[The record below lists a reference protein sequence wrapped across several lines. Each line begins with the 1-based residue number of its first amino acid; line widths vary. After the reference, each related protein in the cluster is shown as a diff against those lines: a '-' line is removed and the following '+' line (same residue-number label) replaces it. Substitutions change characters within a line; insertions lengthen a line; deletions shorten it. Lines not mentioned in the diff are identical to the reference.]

1 MRGHVAASCPVVCLF
16 MLISGC
22 CGQVNRLPFFINH
35 FFDTYL
41 LISEDTPVGSSVTQ
55 LLARDMDND
64 PLVFGV
70 SGEEASRFFAVEP
83 DTGVVWLRQPLDRE
97 TKSEFTVEFSV
108 SDHQG
113 VITRKVNIQVGD
125 VNDNAPTFHNQPYSV
140 RIPENTPVGTPIFI
154 VNATDPDLGAGG
166 SVLYSFQPPSQFFA
180 IDSARGIVIVIRELD
195 YETTQAYQLTVNA
208 TDQDKTRPLST
219 LANLAIII
227 TDVQDMDPIFINLP
241 YSTNIYE
248 HSPPGTTVRVITAV
262 DQDKGRP
269 RGIGYTIVSG
279 NTNSIFALDYISG
292 ALTLNGLLDRENPLY
307 SHGFILTVKG
317 TELND
322 DRTPSDA
329 TVTTTF
335 NILVIDINDNAPE
348 FNSSE
353 YSVAIT
359 ELAQVG
365 FALPLF
371 IQVVDKDEGLNS
383 MFEVYLVGNNS
394 HHFIISPT
402 SVQGKADIRI
412 RVAIPLDYETVDR
425 YDFDLFANES
435 VPDHVGYAK
444 VKITLINENDNRPIF
459 SQPLYNVSLYENVTV
474 GTSVLTVLAT
484 DNDVGTFGEVSY
496 FFSDDPDRFSLDKD
510 TGLILLITRLDFEL
524 IQRFTLT
531 VIARDGGGEE
541 TTGRVR
547 INVLDVNDNVPIFQK
562 DAYVGALRENEP
574 SVTQLVRLRA
584 TDEDSPPNNQITYSI
599 VNASAFGSYFDISV
613 YEGYGVISVSRPLD
627 YEQIPNGLIYLT
639 VMAKDAGNPSLNST
653 VPVTI
658 EVFDENDNPPTFS
671 KPAYFVSV
679 VENIM
684 AGATVLFL
692 NATDLDR
699 SREYGQESIIYSLEG
714 SAQFRI
720 NARSGEITTTS
731 LLDRETKSEYILIV
745 RAVDGGVGHNQK
757 TGIATVNI
765 TLLDI
770 NDNHPTWKDAPYYI
784 NLVEMT
790 PPDSDVTTVVAMD
803 PDLGENGTLVYNI
816 HPPNKFYS
824 LNSTTG
830 KIRTTH
836 IMLDRE
842 NPDPMEAELMRKII
856 VSVTDSGRPPL
867 KATSSATVF
876 VNLLDLND
884 NDPTFQ
890 NLPFMAEVLE
900 GIPAGVSVYQA
911 VAIDLDEGLNGLVT
925 YRMQVGMPRMDFLIN
940 SSSGVV
946 VTATK
951 LDRERIAEYQLRVV
965 ASDSGTPTK
974 SSTSTLTIRVLDVN
988 DETPT
993 FFPAVYNV
1001 SVSEDVPREFRVVW
1015 LNCTDNDMGLNAE
1028 LSYFITEGNVDG
1040 KFSVGYRDAMVR
1052 TVVGLDRETTAAYTL
1067 VLEAIDNGPVGKRH
1081 TGTATVFITI
1091 LDVNDN
1097 RPIFLQSSYEASIP
1111 EDIPEGHSI
1120 VQLKATDADEGEF
1133 GRVWYRILHGNHG
1146 NNFRIH
1152 VSNGLLMRGPR
1163 PLDRERNSS
1172 HVLMV
1177 EAYNHDLGPMRS
1189 SVRVIVYVEDVN
1201 DEAPTFTQQQYSRLG
1216 LRETAGIGT
1225 SVIVVRATDR
1235 DTGDGGLVNYYILSG
1250 SEGKFEIDESTG
1262 LITTV
1267 DYLDYET
1274 KTSYLMNVSAA
1285 DQAPPFNQGFC
1296 SVYVTLL
1303 NELDEAVQFS
1313 NTSFEATIMENLALG
1328 TEIMQVQAYS
1338 IDNLNQ
1344 ITYRF
1349 DAHTSTQAKAL
1360 FKIDAHTGVIEIK
1373 GLVDREKGDFYTLTV
1388 VADDGGP
1395 KADSTVKV
1403 YITVLDE
1410 NDNSPRFDFTSDS
1423 AVGVPEDCPMGQRVA
1438 TVKARD
1444 PDAGSNGQVVF
1455 SLASGNIAG
1464 AFEIITTNDSIGEVF
1479 VARPLDREELDHYI
1493 LKVVASDCGTPPRK
1507 KDHILQVTIL
1517 DVNDNPPVIESPFGY
1532 NVSVNENV
1540 GGGTV
1545 VVQVRATDRDIGV
1558 NSILSYYITE
1568 GNEDMTFRMDR
1579 ISGEIA
1585 TRPAP
1590 PDRERQGFYH
1600 LVVTVEDEGTPM
1612 LSATTH
1618 VYVTIVD
1625 ENDNA
1630 PVFQQPHYEVLL
1642 DEGPDTVNASL
1653 ITIQALDPDEGPNGT
1668 VVYAIIAGNIINTFR
1683 IGRRTGII
1691 SAAKELDYEISH
1703 GRYTL
1708 MVTATDQCPIVSHRL
1723 TSTTTVL
1730 VNVNDI
1736 NDNVPTFPR
1745 DYEGP
1750 FDVTE
1755 GQPGPRVWTFLAH
1768 DRDSGPN
1775 GQVEYSVVSGDP
1787 LGEFVISPVEGVL
1800 RVRKDMELDRET
1812 IAFYNLTI
1820 CARDRGVPPL
1830 SSTMLVGI
1838 RVLDINDNDPVLLNL
1853 PMNITISENSPV
1865 SSFVTHILASD
1876 ADSGCNALLTFNITS
1891 GNWERAFRINATTG
1905 IVTVNW
1911 PLDRERIPEYKL
1923 TISVKD
1929 NPENPRIARR
1939 DFDLLVVSLTDENDN
1954 HPLFTEGTYQAEV
1967 MENSP
1972 AGTPLTVV
1980 NGPILAMD
1988 ADEDV
1993 YAVVTYQ
2000 LLGTHSGL
2008 FDINNSTGVVTVRS
2022 GVIIDREAFSPP
2034 MVKLLLLAEDIGQL
2048 NGTAQLLVTILD
2060 DNDNWPTFSP
2070 AALTVHLL
2078 ENCPPGFSVL
2088 QVMATD
2094 EDSGLNGELVYRIE
2108 AGAQDRFLIHPVT
2121 GVIRIGNATIDRE
2134 EQDSYRLTVVATDRG
2149 TVPLSGTAIVTIL
2162 IDDINDSRPEFLNPI
2177 QTVSVLESA
2186 EPGTVIAN
2194 ITAIDLDLNPKLE
2207 YHIIGIVAKDDTDR
2221 LLPGQEDAF
2230 AVNINTGSVIVKSPL
2245 NRELVATYE
2254 VTLSVIDNAS
2264 DLPERSVS
2272 VPNAKLTVN
2281 ILDVNDNTPQ
2291 FKPFGITYYTERI
2304 LEGATPGTT
2313 LIAVAAVDPDKGLN
2327 GLITYS
2333 LLDLVPPGYV
2343 QLEDPSAGKVIA
2355 NRTVD
2360 YEEVHWLNFTV
2371 RASDNGS
2378 PPRAAEIPIYLEIVD
2393 VNDNNPIFDQ
2403 PFYQEAILEDVPVG
2417 TVILMVTATD
2427 ADSGSFA
2434 LIEYSLGDGEGKF
2447 AINPTT
2453 GDIYVVS
2460 SLDREKKDHYI
2471 LTALAKDNPGDVD
2484 SNRRENS
2491 VQVVIQVLDV
2501 NDCRPQFSKS
2511 QFSTSVYENEP
2522 AGTSVITMLATD
2534 QDEGSNGQLSYSLE
2548 GPGMEAFHVDVDL
2561 GLVTTQRPL
2570 QSYERFNLTVVATD
2584 GGEPQL
2590 WGTTMLLVEVI
2601 DVNDNRPIFM
2611 RPPNG
2616 TILHIREEIPLRSN
2630 VYEVYA
2636 TDKDEGLNGA
2646 VRYSFLK
2653 TAGNRDWEFFTIDPI
2668 SGLIQTA
2675 QRLDRE
2681 KQAVY
2686 SLILV
2691 ASDLGQPVPYETMQP
2706 LQVALEDI
2714 DDNEPLFVRPPKG
2727 SPQYQ
2732 LLTVPEHSPHGTLV
2746 GNVTG
2751 AVDTDEG
2758 SNAIVYYFIAAGD
2771 EAKNFHLQPD
2781 GHLLV
2786 LRDLDR
2792 EREAVFSFIVKA
2804 SSNRSWTPPRRP
2816 APALDLVTDLTLQEV
2831 RVVLEDIND
2840 QPPRFTKAEYTAGV
2854 ATDAKVGSELI
2865 QVLALDADIGNNSLV
2880 FYGIL
2885 AIHYFRSL
2893 ANDSED
2899 VGQVFTMGSVDGI
2912 LRTFDLFMAY
2922 SPGYFVVDI
2931 MAQDLAGH
2939 NDTAIIGIYILRDDQ
2954 RVKIVINE
2962 IPDRV
2967 RGFEEEFIRLLSN
2980 ITGAIVNT
2988 DDVQFHVDK
2997 KGRVNFAQTELL
3009 IHVVNRDT
3017 NRILDVDRV
3026 IQMIDENKEQL
3037 RNLFRNYNVLDVQP
3051 AISVR
3056 LPDDMSALQMAIIV
3070 LAILLF
3076 LAAMLFILMN
3086 WYYRTVH
3093 KRKLKAIVAGSAA
3106 LLPAGNRGFIDIMD
3120 MPNTNKYSFDGANP
3134 VWLDPFCRNLE
3145 LAAQAE
3151 HEDDLP
3157 ENLSEIA
3164 DLWNSPTRTHGTFG
3178 REPAAVKPDDDRY
3191 LRAAIQEYDNI
3202 AKLGQIIREGPI
3214 KGSLLKVVLEDY
3226 LQLKKLF
3233 AQRMVQKASSCH
3245 SSISELIQTELDK
3258 EPGDHSPSQG
3268 SLRFR
3273 HKPPMELKGPDG
3285 IHVVH
3290 GSTGTLLATDLN
3302 SLPEDDQK
3310 GLGHSLETL
3319 TTAEATAFERNA
3331 RTESAKSTPLHKLR
3345 DVIME
3350 SPLEITEL

>member
-1 MRGHVAASCPVVCLF
+1 MRCHAATSCFVAWLF
-16 MLISGC
+16 VLISGC
-22 CGQVNRLPFFINH
+22 WGQVNRLPFFTNH

-83 DTGVVWLRQPLDRE
+83 ETGVVWLRQPLDRE

-166 SVLYSFQPPSQFFA
+166 SVLYSFQPPSPFFA
-180 IDSARGIVIVIRELD
+180 IDSARGIVTVVRELD

-219 LANLAIII
+219 LANLAIVI

-248 HSPPGTTVRVITAV
+248 HSPPGTTVRVITAI

-371 IQVVDKDEGLNS
+371 IQVVDKDENLGLNS

-394 HHFIISPT
+394 QHFIISPT

-412 RVAIPLDYETVDR
+412 RVAVPLDYETVDR

-484 DNDVGTFGEVSY
+484 DNDVGTFGEVNY

-510 TGLILLITRLDFEL
+510 TGLIMLIAKLDYEL

-547 INVLDVNDNVPIFQK
+547 INVLDVNDNVPTFQK

-584 TDEDSPPNNQITYSI
+584 TDEDSSPNNQITYSI

-639 VMAKDAGNPSLNST
+639 VMAKDAGNPPLNST

-714 SAQFRI
+714 SSQFRI

-790 PPDSDVTTVVAMD
+790 PPDSDVTTVVAVD
-803 PDLGENGTLVYNI
+803 PDLGENGTLVYSI
-816 HPPNKFYS
+816 QPPNKFYS
-824 LNSTTG
+824 LNNRTG

-836 IMLDRE
+836 VMLDRE
-842 NPDPMEAELMRKII
+842 NPDPHEAELMRKII
-856 VSVTDSGRPPL
+856 ISVADCGSPPL
-867 KATSSATVF
+867 RATSSATVF

-890 NLPFMAEVLE
+890 NLPFVAEVLE
-900 GIPAGVSVYQA
+900 GTPAGVSVYQV
-911 VAIDLDEGLNGLVT
+911 VAIDLDEGLNGLVS

-940 SSSGVV
+940 SSRGVV
-946 VTATK
+946 VASAE
-951 LDRERIAEYQLRVV
+951 LDRERIAEYQLRIV
-965 ASDSGTPTK
+965 ASDAGTPPK
-974 SSTSTLTIRVLDVN
+974 SSTGTLTIRVLDVN

-1001 SVSEDVPREFRVVW
+1001 SVSEDVPRDFRVVW
-1015 LNCTDNDMGLNAE
+1015 LNCTDNDAGLNAE
-1028 LSYFITEGNVDG
+1028 LSYFITGGNVDG
-1040 KFSVGYRDAMVR
+1040 KFSVGYRDAVVR
-1052 TVVGLDRETTAAYTL
+1052 TVVSLDRETTAAYTL
-1067 VLEAIDNGPVGKRH
+1067 VLEAIDNGPVGKRR
-1081 TGTATVFITI
+1081 TGTATVFVTV

-1097 RPIFLQSSYEASIP
+1097 RPIFLQSSYEASVP

-1172 HVLMV
+1172 HVLIV

-1201 DEAPTFTQQQYSRLG
+1201 DEAPMFTQQQYSRQG
-1216 LRETAGIGT
+1216 LRETAGVGT

-1235 DTGDGGLVNYYILSG
+1235 DTGDGGLVNYRILSG
-1250 SEGKFEIDESTG
+1250 AEGKFEIDESTG
-1262 LITTV
+1262 LIITV

-1274 KTSYLMNVSAA
+1274 KTSYLMNVSAT

-1296 SVYVTLL
+1296 SVYITLL

-1313 NTSFEATIMENLALG
+1313 NASYEAAILENLALG
-1328 TEIMQVQAYS
+1328 TEIVRVQAYS

-1349 DAHTSTQAKAL
+1349 DAYTSAQAKAL
-1360 FKIDAHTGVIEIK
+1360 FKIDAVTGVITVK

-1395 KADSTVKV
+1395 KVDSTVKV

-1423 AVGVPEDCPMGQRVA
+1423 AVSVPEDCPVGQHVA

-1455 SLASGNIAG
+1455 FLASGNIAG
-1464 AFEIITTNDSIGEVF
+1464 DFDIITTNDSIGEVF

-1493 LKVVASDCGTPPRK
+1493 LQVVASDRGTPPRK
-1507 KDHILQVTIL
+1507 KDHILQVTLL

-1540 GGGTV
+1540 GGGTA
-1545 VVQVRATDRDIGV
+1545 VVQVRATDRDIGI
-1558 NSILSYYITE
+1558 NSVLSYYITA

-1590 PDRERQGFYH
+1590 PDRERQSFYH
-1600 LVVTVEDEGTPM
+1600 LVVTVEDEGTPT

-1630 PVFQQPHYEVLL
+1630 PVFQQPHYEILL
-1642 DEGPDTVNASL
+1642 DEGPDTINTSL
-1653 ITIQALDPDEGPNGT
+1653 ITIQALDLDEGPNGT
-1668 VVYAIIAGNIINTFR
+1668 VNYAIVAGNIINTFR
-1683 IGRRTGII
+1683 IDRHTGVIT
-1691 SAAKELDYEISH
+1691 AAKELDYEISH
-1703 GRYTL
+1703 GHYTL
-1708 MVTATDQCPIVSHRL
+1708 IVTATDQCPILSQRL

-1755 GQPGPRVWTFLAH
+1755 GQPGPRVWTFLAY
-1768 DRDSGPN
+1768 DQDSGPN
-1775 GQVEYSVVSGDP
+1775 GQVEYSIVDGDP

-1800 RVRKDMELDRET
+1800 RVRKDVELDRET

-1865 SSFVTHILASD
+1865 SSFVARILASD
-1876 ADSGCNALLTFNITS
+1876 ADSGCNALLTFNITA
-1891 GNWERAFRINATTG
+1891 GNRERAFSINATTG
-1905 IVTVNW
+1905 VITVNR
-1911 PLDRERIPEYKL
+1911 PLDREQVPEYKL

-1939 DFDLLVVSLTDENDN
+1939 DFDLLLIFLADENDN
-1954 HPLFTEGTYQAEV
+1954 HPLFTESTYQAEV
-1967 MENSP
+1967 MENAP
-1972 AGTPLTVV
+1972 AGTPLTVL
-1980 NGPILAMD
+1980 NGPILALD
-1988 ADEDV
+1988 ADLDV
-1993 YAVVTYQ
+1993 YAVVTYK
-2000 LLGTHSGL
+2000 LLGSQSGL
-2008 FDINNSTGVVTVRS
+2008 FDIDHHSGVVTVRF

-2034 MVKLLLLAEDIGQL
+2034 VLELLLLAEDIGLL
-2048 NGTAQLLVTILD
+2048 NGTADLLVTVLD

-2070 AALTVHLL
+2070 PTLTVHLL

-2088 QVMATD
+2088 QVTATD
-2094 EDSGLNGELVYRIE
+2094 KDSGLNGELIYRIE

-2121 GVIRIGNATIDRE
+2121 GVIRVANATIDRE
-2134 EQDSYRLTVVATDRG
+2134 EQESYRLTVVATDRG
-2149 TVPLSGTAIVTIL
+2149 TVPLSGTAIITIL

-2194 ITAIDLDLNPKLE
+2194 VTAIDRDLNPKLE

-2221 LLPGQEDAF
+2221 LVPDQEDAF
-2230 AVNINTGSVIVKSPL
+2230 AVNINT
-2245 NRELVATYE
+2245 
-2254 VTLSVIDNAS
+2254 
-2264 DLPERSVS
+2264 
-2272 VPNAKLTVN
+2272 
-2281 ILDVNDNTPQ
+2281 
-2291 FKPFGITYYTERI
+2291 
-2304 LEGATPGTT
+2304 
-2313 LIAVAAVDPDKGLN
+2313 
-2327 GLITYS
+2327 
-2333 LLDLVPPGYV
+2333 
-2343 QLEDPSAGKVIA
+2343 
-2355 NRTVD
+2355 
-2360 YEEVHWLNFTV
+2360 
-2371 RASDNGS
+2371 
-2378 PPRAAEIPIYLEIVD
+2378 
-2393 VNDNNPIFDQ
+2393 
-2403 PFYQEAILEDVPVG
+2403 
-2417 TVILMVTATD
+2417 
-2427 ADSGSFA
+2427 
-2434 LIEYSLGDGEGKF
+2434 
-2447 AINPTT
+2447 
-2453 GDIYVVS
+2453 VS
-2460 SLDREKKDHYI
+2460 SLPLLPHAFP
-2471 LTALAKDNPGDVD
+2471 TPLA
-2484 SNRRENS
+2484 
-2491 VQVVIQVLDV
+2491 
-2501 NDCRPQFSKS
+2501 
-2511 QFSTSVYENEP
+2511 Y
-2522 AGTSVITMLATD
+2522 
-2534 QDEGSNGQLSYSLE
+2534 LSSPFFL
-2548 GPGMEAFHVDVDL
+2548 P
-2561 GLVTTQRPL
+2561 
-2570 QSYERFNLTVVATD
+2570 
-2584 GGEPQL
+2584 EPQL
-2590 WGTTMLLVEVI
+2590 PECSYPMGRPLAPLL
-2601 DVNDNRPIFM
+2601 P
-2611 RPPNG
+2611 
-2616 TILHIREEIPLRSN
+2616 THPL
-2630 VYEVYA
+2630 
-2636 TDKDEGLNGA
+2636 
-2646 VRYSFLK
+2646 
-2653 TAGNRDWEFFTIDPI
+2653 
-2668 SGLIQTA
+2668 
-2675 QRLDRE
+2675 
-2681 KQAVY
+2681 
-2686 SLILV
+2686 SL
-2691 ASDLGQPVPYETMQP
+2691 P
-2706 LQVALEDI
+2706 L
-2714 DDNEPLFVRPPKG
+2714 P
-2727 SPQYQ
+2727 S
-2732 LLTVPEHSPHGTLV
+2732 
-2746 GNVTG
+2746 
-2751 AVDTDEG
+2751 
-2758 SNAIVYYFIAAGD
+2758 
-2771 EAKNFHLQPD
+2771 
-2781 GHLLV
+2781 
-2786 LRDLDR
+2786 
-2792 EREAVFSFIVKA
+2792 
-2804 SSNRSWTPPRRP
+2804 
-2816 APALDLVTDLTLQEV
+2816 
-2831 RVVLEDIND
+2831 
-2840 QPPRFTKAEYTAGV
+2840 
-2854 ATDAKVGSELI
+2854 
-2865 QVLALDADIGNNSLV
+2865 
-2880 FYGIL
+2880 
-2885 AIHYFRSL
+2885 
-2893 ANDSED
+2893 
-2899 VGQVFTMGSVDGI
+2899 
-2912 LRTFDLFMAY
+2912 
-2922 SPGYFVVDI
+2922 
-2931 MAQDLAGH
+2931 
-2939 NDTAIIGIYILRDDQ
+2939 
-2954 RVKIVINE
+2954 
-2962 IPDRV
+2962 
-2967 RGFEEEFIRLLSN
+2967 LSN
-2980 ITGAIVNT
+2980 
-2988 DDVQFHVDK
+2988 
-2997 KGRVNFAQTELL
+2997 LL
-3009 IHVVNRDT
+3009 
-3017 NRILDVDRV
+3017 
-3026 IQMIDENKEQL
+3026 
-3037 RNLFRNYNVLDVQP
+3037 P
-3051 AISVR
+3051 W
-3056 LPDDMSALQMAIIV
+3056 SALNPTAP
-3070 LAILLF
+3070 
-3076 LAAMLFILMN
+3076 
-3086 WYYRTVH
+3086 H
-3093 KRKLKAIVAGSAA
+3093 A
-3106 LLPAGNRGFIDIMD
+3106 LL
-3120 MPNTNKYSFDGANP
+3120 
-3134 VWLDPFCRNLE
+3134 C
-3145 LAAQAE
+3145 
-3151 HEDDLP
+3151 
-3157 ENLSEIA
+3157 
-3164 DLWNSPTRTHGTFG
+3164 
-3178 REPAAVKPDDDRY
+3178 
-3191 LRAAIQEYDNI
+3191 
-3202 AKLGQIIREGPI
+3202 
-3214 KGSLLKVVLEDY
+3214 
-3226 LQLKKLF
+3226 
-3233 AQRMVQKASSCH
+3233 
-3245 SSISELIQTELDK
+3245 SI
-3258 EPGDHSPSQG
+3258 PSA
-3268 SLRFR
+3268 
-3273 HKPPMELKGPDG
+3273 P
-3285 IHVVH
+3285 
-3290 GSTGTLLATDLN
+3290 
-3302 SLPEDDQK
+3302 
-3310 GLGHSLETL
+3310 
-3319 TTAEATAFERNA
+3319 
-3331 RTESAKSTPLHKLR
+3331 
-3345 DVIME
+3345 
-3350 SPLEITEL
+3350 

>member
-1 MRGHVAASCPVVCLF
+1 MRYSPVTCYAVLWLL
-16 MLISGC
+16 MLVPGSW
-22 CGQVNRLPFFINH
+22 GQVNRLPFFTNH

-166 SVLYSFQPPSQFFA
+166 SVLYSFQPPSPFFA
-180 IDSARGIVIVIRELD
+180 IDSARGIVTVIQELD
-195 YETTQAYQLTVNA
+195 YEVTQAYQLTVNA

-459 SQPLYNVSLYENVTV
+459 SQPLYNVSLYENITV

-484 DNDVGTFGEVSY
+484 DNDVGTFGEVNY
-496 FFSDDPDRFSLDKD
+496 YFSDDPDRFSLDKD
-510 TGLILLITRLDFEL
+510 TGLIMLIARLDYEL

-547 INVLDVNDNVPIFQK
+547 INVLDVNDNVPTFQK

-584 TDEDSPPNNQITYSI
+584 TDEDSPPNNLITYSI

-613 YEGYGVISVSRPLD
+613 YEGYGVISVSHPLD

-639 VMAKDAGNPSLNST
+639 VMAKDAGNPPLYST

-679 VENIM
+679 LENIM

-714 SAQFRI
+714 SSQFRI

-757 TGIATVNI
+757 TGIATVNV

-790 PPDSDVTTVVAMD
+790 PPDSDVTTVVAVD
-803 PDLGENGTLVYNI
+803 PDLGENGTLVYSI

-836 IMLDRE
+836 VMLDRE
-842 NPDPMEAELMRKII
+842 NPDPVEAELMRKII
-856 VSVTDSGRPPL
+856 VSVTDCGRPPL

-890 NLPFMAEVLE
+890 NLPFVAEILE
-900 GIPAGVSVYQA
+900 GTPAGVSVYQV
-911 VAIDLDEGLNGLVT
+911 VAIDLDEGLNGLVS
-925 YRMQVGMPRMDFLIN
+925 YRMQVGMPRMDFVIN
-940 SSSGVV
+940 STSGVV
-946 VTATK
+946 TTTAE

-965 ASDSGTPTK
+965 ASDAGTPTK

-993 FFPAVYNV
+993 FFPALYNV

-1015 LNCTDNDMGLNAE
+1015 LNCTDNDVGLNAE
-1028 LSYFITEGNVDG
+1028 LSYFITAGNVDG
-1040 KFSVGYRDAMVR
+1040 KFSVGYRDAVVR

-1067 VLEAIDNGPVGKRH
+1067 VLEAIDNGPVGKRR
-1081 TGTATVFITI
+1081 TGTATVFVTV

-1097 RPIFLQSSYEASIP
+1097 RPIFLQSSYEASVP

-1152 VSNGLLMRGPR
+1152 VGSGLLMRGPR

-1201 DEAPTFTQQQYSRLG
+1201 DEAPVFTQQQYNRLG

-1235 DTGDGGLVNYYILSG
+1235 DTGDGGLVNYRILSG
-1250 SEGKFEIDESTG
+1250 AEGKFEIDESTG
-1262 LITTV
+1262 LIVTV

-1274 KTSYLMNVSAA
+1274 KTSYLMNVSAT
-1285 DQAPPFNQGFC
+1285 DGAPPFNQGFC

-1313 NTSFEATIMENLALG
+1313 NASYEAVIMENLALG
-1328 TEIMQVQAYS
+1328 TEIVRVQAYS

-1349 DAHTSTQAKAL
+1349 DAYTSAQAKAL
-1360 FKIDAHTGVIEIK
+1360 FKIDAITGVITVK

-1395 KADSTVKV
+1395 KVDSTVKV
-1403 YITVLDE
+1403 YVTVLDE

-1423 AVGVPEDCPMGQRVA
+1423 AVSVPEDCPVGQRVA

-1455 SLASGNIAG
+1455 SLASGNIGG
-1464 AFEIITTNDSIGEVF
+1464 AFEIITSNDSIGEVF
-1479 VARPLDREELDHYI
+1479 VAKPLDREELDHYI
-1493 LKVVASDCGTPPRK
+1493 LKVVASDRGTPPRK

-1540 GGGTV
+1540 GGGTS
-1545 VVQVRATDRDIGV
+1545 VVQVRATDRDIGI
-1558 NSILSYYITE
+1558 NSVLSYYITE

-1590 PDRERQGFYH
+1590 PDRERQNFYH
-1600 LVVTVEDEGTPM
+1600 LVVTVEDEGTPT

-1630 PVFQQPHYEVLL
+1630 PVFQQPHYEVVL

-1653 ITIQALDPDEGPNGT
+1653 ITVQALDLDEGPNGT
-1668 VVYAIIAGNIINTFR
+1668 VTYAIVAGNIINTFR
-1683 IGRRTGII
+1683 INKHTGVIT
-1691 SAAKELDYEISH
+1691 AAKELDYEISH

-1708 MVTATDQCPIVSHRL
+1708 IVTATDQCPILSHRL

-1775 GQVEYSVVSGDP
+1775 GQVEYSVVDGDP

-1800 RVRKDMELDRET
+1800 RVRKDVELDRET

-1853 PMNITISENSPV
+1853 PMNVTISENSPV
-1865 SSFVTHILASD
+1865 SSFVAHVLASD
-1876 ADSGCNALLTFNITS
+1876 ADSGCNALLTFNITA
-1891 GNWERAFRINATTG
+1891 GNRERAFFINATTG
-1905 IVTVNW
+1905 IVTVNR
-1911 PLDRERIPEYKL
+1911 PLDRERIPEYRL
-1923 TISVKD
+1923 TVSVKD
-1929 NPENPRIARR
+1929 NPENPRIARK
-1939 DFDLLVVSLTDENDN
+1939 DFDLLLVSLADENDN

-1972 AGTPLTVV
+1972 AGTPLTVL
-1980 NGPILAMD
+1980 NGPILALD

-2000 LLGTHSGL
+2000 LLGAHSDL
-2008 FDINNSTGVVTVRS
+2008 FVIDNSTGVVTVRS
-2022 GVIIDREAFSPP
+2022 GVVIDREAFSPP
-2034 MVKLLLLAEDIGQL
+2034 FLELLLLAEDIGQL
-2048 NGTAQLLVTILD
+2048 NGTAHLFVTILD

-2070 AALTVHLL
+2070 PAYTVHLL

-2088 QVMATD
+2088 QVTATD

-2121 GVIRIGNATIDRE
+2121 GVIRVGNATIDRE
-2134 EQDSYRLTVVATDRG
+2134 EQESYRLTVVATDRG

-2186 EPGTVIAN
+2186 EPGTIIAN
-2194 ITAIDLDLNPKLE
+2194 VTAIDLDLNPKLE
-2207 YHIIGIVAKDDTDR
+2207 YHIISIVAKDDTDR
-2221 LLPGQEDAF
+2221 LVPDQEDAF
-2230 AVNINTGSVIVKSPL
+2230 AVNINTGSVMVKSPL

-2291 FKPFGITYYTERI
+2291 FKPFGITYYTERV

-2327 GLITYS
+2327 GLITYT
-2333 LLDLVPPGYV
+2333 LLDLTPPGYV
-2343 QLEDPSAGKVIA
+2343 QLEDSSAGKVIA

-2378 PPRAAEIPIYLEIVD
+2378 PPRAAEIPVYLEIVD
-2393 VNDNNPIFDQ
+2393 INDNNPIFDQ
-2403 PFYQEAILEDVPVG
+2403 PSYQEAVFEDIAVG
-2417 TVILMVTATD
+2417 TVILRVTATD
-2427 ADSGSFA
+2427 ADSGNFA
-2434 LIEYSLGDGEGKF
+2434 LIEYSLADGEGKF
-2447 AINPTT
+2447 AINPNT
-2453 GDIYVVS
+2453 GDISVLS

-2471 LTALAKDNPGDVD
+2471 LTALAKDNPGDVA

-2491 VQVVIQVLDV
+2491 VQVVIRVLDV
-2501 NDCRPQFSKS
+2501 NDCRPQFSKP

-2534 QDEGSNGQLSYSLE
+2534 QDEGSNSQLTYSLE
-2548 GPGMEAFHVDVDL
+2548 GPGMEAFSVDMDS

-2584 GGEPQL
+2584 GGEPPL

-2601 DVNDNRPIFM
+2601 DVNDNRPVFV

-2616 TILHIREEIPLRSN
+2616 TILHIKEEIPLRSN

-2636 TDKDEGLNGA
+2636 TDNDEGLNGA

-2653 TAGNRDWEFFTIDPI
+2653 TTGNRDWEYFTIDPI

-2732 LLTVPEHSPHGTLV
+2732 LLTVPEHSPRGTLV

-2751 AVDTDEG
+2751 AIDADEG
-2758 SNAIVYYFIAAGD
+2758 PNAIVYYFIAAGD
-2771 EAKNFHLQPD
+2771 EDKNFHLQPD
-2781 GHLLV
+2781 GRLLV

-2792 EREAVFSFIVKA
+2792 ETEATFSFIVKA
-2804 SSNRSWTPPRRP
+2804 SSNRSWTPPRGP
-2816 APALDLVTDLTLQEV
+2816 SPALDLLTDLTLQEV

-2885 AIHYFRSL
+2885 AIHYFRAL

-2931 MAQDLAGH
+2931 VARDLAGH

-2988 DDVQFHVDK
+2988 DDVQFHVDM

-3051 AISVR
+3051 AISVQ

-3076 LAAMLFILMN
+3076 LAAMLFVLMN
-3086 WYYRTVH
+3086 WYYRTIH
-3093 KRKLKAIVAGSAA
+3093 KRKLKAIVAGS
-3106 LLPAGNRGFIDIMD
+3106 AGNRGFIDIMD

-3226 LQLKKLF
+3226 LRLKKLF

-3245 SSISELIQTELDK
+3245 SSISELIHTDLEE
-3258 EPGDHSPSQG
+3258 EPGDPSPGQG

-3273 HKPPMELKGPDG
+3273 HKPPTGFKGQDG
-3285 IHVVH
+3285 IHTVH

-3310 GLGHSLETL
+3310 GLDRSLETL
-3319 TTAEATAFERNA
+3319 TASEATAFERNA

>member
-1 MRGHVAASCPVVCLF
+1 MRGHVSASCPVVCLF
-16 MLISGC
+16 VLISGC

-180 IDSARGIVIVIRELD
+180 IDSARGIVTVIQELD
-195 YETTQAYQLTVNA
+195 YEITQAYQLTVNA

-371 IQVVDKDEGLNS
+371 IQVLDKDENLGLNS

-402 SVQGKADIRI
+402 SIQGKADIRM
-412 RVAIPLDYETVDR
+412 RVAIPLDYETVER

-496 FFSDDPDRFSLDKD
+496 FFSDDPDRFLLDKD
-510 TGLILLITRLDFEL
+510 TGLILLIAKLDFEL

-547 INVLDVNDNVPIFQK
+547 INVLDVNDNVPTFQK

-584 TDEDSPPNNQITYSI
+584 TDEDSPPNNQIIYSI

-627 YEQIPNGLIYLT
+627 YEQVPNGLIYLT
-639 VMAKDAGNPSLNST
+639 VMAKDAGNPPLNST

-757 TGIATVNI
+757 TGIATVNV

-770 NDNHPTWKDAPYYI
+770 NDNHPAWKDAPYHI

-790 PPDSDVTTVVAMD
+790 PPDSDVTTVMAVD
-803 PDLGENGTLVYNI
+803 PDLGENGTLVYSI

-824 LNSTTG
+824 LNGTTG

-842 NPDPMEAELMRKII
+842 NPDPVEAELMHKIV
-856 VSVTDSGRPPL
+856 VSVTDCGKPPL

-890 NLPFMAEVLE
+890 NLPFVAEVLE
-900 GIPAGVSVYQA
+900 GTPAGVSIYQV

-925 YRMQVGMPRMDFLIN
+925 YRMQVGMPRMDFLI
-940 SSSGVV
+940 SGSSGVV
-946 VTATK
+946 VTTAE

-965 ASDSGTPTK
+965 AGDAGTPTK

-993 FFPAVYNV
+993 FLPAVYNV
-1001 SVSEDVPREFRVVW
+1001 SVSEDVPRESRVVW
-1015 LNCTDNDMGLNAE
+1015 LNCTDNDVGLNAE

-1081 TGTATVFITI
+1081 TGTATVFVTV

-1097 RPIFLQSSYEASIP
+1097 RPIFLQSSYEASVP
-1111 EDIPEGHSI
+1111 EDIHEGHSI

-1163 PLDRERNSS
+1163 PLDHERNSS

-1201 DEAPTFTQQQYSRLG
+1201 DEAPVFTQQQYSRLG

-1235 DTGDGGLVNYYILSG
+1235 DTGDGGLVNYCILSG
-1250 SEGKFEIDESTG
+1250 AEGKFEIDESTG
-1262 LITTV
+1262 LITTA

-1274 KTSYLMNVSAA
+1274 KTSYLMNVSAT
-1285 DQAPPFNQGFC
+1285 DRAPPFNQGFC
-1296 SVYVTLL
+1296 SVSVTLL

-1313 NTSFEATIMENLALG
+1313 NTSYEAAIMENLALG
-1328 TEIMQVQAYS
+1328 TEIVRVQASS

-1349 DAHTSTQAKAL
+1349 DAHTSAQAKAL
-1360 FKIDAHTGVIEIK
+1360 FRIDAYTGVITVQ
-1373 GLVDREKGDFYTLTV
+1373 GPVDREKGDSHTLTV

-1410 NDNSPRFDFTSDS
+1410 NDNSPRFDFTSDQ
-1423 AVGVPEDCPMGQRVA
+1423 AVSVPEDCPVGQRVA

-1464 AFEIITTNDSIGEVF
+1464 AFEIITTNDSIGQVF

-1493 LKVVASDCGTPPRK
+1493 LKVVASDRGTPPRK
-1507 KDHILQVTIL
+1507 KDHVLQVTIL
-1517 DVNDNPPVIESPFGY
+1517 DVNDNPPVIESSFGY

-1540 GGGTV
+1540 GGGTA
-1545 VVQVRATDRDIGV
+1545 VVQVRATDRDIGI
-1558 NSILSYYITE
+1558 NSVLSYYITE
-1568 GNEDMTFRMDR
+1568 GNEDLTFRMDR

-1600 LVVTVEDEGTPM
+1600 LVVTVEDEGTPT

-1630 PVFQQPHYEVLL
+1630 PVFQQPHYEVSL
-1642 DEGPDTVNASL
+1642 DEGPNTINTSL
-1653 ITIQALDPDEGPNGT
+1653 ITVQALDPDEGPNGT
-1668 VVYAIIAGNIINTFR
+1668 VVYTIIAGNIINTFR
-1683 IGRRTGII
+1683 IGRRTGVI
-1691 SAAKELDYEISH
+1691 SATKELDFEISH

-1708 MVTATDQCPIVSHRL
+1708 MVTAMDQCPIVSHRL

-1775 GQVEYSVVSGDP
+1775 GQVEYSVVAGDP

-1853 PMNITISENSPV
+1853 PVNITISENSPV
-1865 SSFVTHILASD
+1865 SSFVAHILASD
-1876 ADSGCNALLTFNITS
+1876 ADSGCNAVLTFNITA

-1905 IVTVNW
+1905 IVTVNR

-1939 DFDLLVVSLTDENDN
+1939 DFDLLVVSLVDENDN

-1972 AGTPLTVV
+1972 AG
-1980 NGPILAMD
+1980 
-1988 ADEDV
+1988 
-1993 YAVVTYQ
+1993 
-2000 LLGTHSGL
+2000 
-2008 FDINNSTGVVTVRS
+2008 
-2022 GVIIDREAFSPP
+2022 
-2034 MVKLLLLAEDIGQL
+2034 
-2048 NGTAQLLVTILD
+2048 
-2060 DNDNWPTFSP
+2060 
-2070 AALTVHLL
+2070 
-2078 ENCPPGFSVL
+2078 SV
-2088 QVMATD
+2088 M
-2094 EDSGLNGELVYRIE
+2094 
-2108 AGAQDRFLIHPVT
+2108 
-2121 GVIRIGNATIDRE
+2121 
-2134 EQDSYRLTVVATDRG
+2134 
-2149 TVPLSGTAIVTIL
+2149 
-2162 IDDINDSRPEFLNPI
+2162 
-2177 QTVSVLESA
+2177 
-2186 EPGTVIAN
+2186 
-2194 ITAIDLDLNPKLE
+2194 
-2207 YHIIGIVAKDDTDR
+2207 
-2221 LLPGQEDAF
+2221 
-2230 AVNINTGSVIVKSPL
+2230 VKSPL

-2254 VTLSVIDNAS
+2254 VTLSVTDNAS
-2264 DLPERSVS
+2264 DLPEHSVS

-2291 FKPFGITYYTERI
+2291 FKPFGITYYTEQV

-2333 LLDLVPPGYV
+2333 LLDLMPPGYV
-2343 QLEDPSAGKVIA
+2343 QLEDPSTGKVIA

-2378 PPRAAEIPIYLEIVD
+2378 PPRAAEIPVYLEIVD
-2393 VNDNNPIFDQ
+2393 INDNNPIFDQ
-2403 PFYQEAILEDVPVG
+2403 PFYQEAVLEDVPVG
-2417 TVILMVTATD
+2417 TVILTVTATD

-2434 LIEYSLGDGEGKF
+2434 LIKYSLGDGEGKF
-2447 AINPTT
+2447 AINRST
-2453 GDIYVVS
+2453 GDIYVLS

-2471 LTALAKDNPGDVD
+2471 LTALAKDNPGDVA

-2491 VQVVIQVLDV
+2491 VQVSIQVLDV
-2501 NDCRPQFSKS
+2501 NDCRPQFSKP

-2534 QDEGSNGQLSYSLE
+2534 QDEGSNGQLAYSLE
-2548 GPGMEAFHVDVDL
+2548 GPGMEAFHMDEDS

-2584 GGEPQL
+2584 GGEPPL

-2601 DVNDNRPIFM
+2601 DVNDNRPIFV

-2675 QRLDRE
+2675 RRLDRE

-2727 SPQYQ
+2727 SAQYQ
-2732 LLTVPEHSPHGTLV
+2732 LLTVPEHSPRGTLV

-2751 AVDTDEG
+2751 AVDADEG
-2758 SNAIVYYFIAAGD
+2758 SNAVVYYFIAAGD
-2771 EAKNFHLQPD
+2771 EDKNFHLQPD
-2781 GHLLV
+2781 GRLLV

-2792 EREAVFSFIVKA
+2792 EREAIFSFIVKA

-2816 APALDLVTDLTLQEV
+2816 TLALDLVADLTLQEV
-2831 RVVLEDIND
+2831 RVALEDIND

-2865 QVLALDADIGNNSLV
+2865 QVLALDTDIGNHSLV

-2885 AIHYFRSL
+2885 AIHYFRAL

-2899 VGQVFTMGSVDGI
+2899 VGQVFTMGSMDGI

-2931 MAQDLAGH
+2931 VARDLAGH

-3093 KRKLKAIVAGSAA
+3093 KRKLKAIVAGSA
-3106 LLPAGNRGFIDIMD
+3106 GNRGFIDIMD

-3214 KGSLLKVVLEDY
+3214 K
-3226 LQLKKLF
+3226 
-3233 AQRMVQKASSCH
+3233 
-3245 SSISELIQTELDK
+3245 LIQTELDE
-3258 EPGDHSPSQG
+3258 EPGDHSPGQG

-3310 GLGHSLETL
+3310 GLGRSLETL

>member
-1 MRGHVAASCPVVCLF
+1 MSSDVLYVGDMRCHVATGCLVAWLF
-16 MLISGC
+16 VLISGC
-22 CGQVNRLPFFINH
+22 LGQVNRLPFFTNH

-166 SVLYSFQPPSQFFA
+166 SVLYSFQPPSLFFA
-180 IDSARGIVIVIRELD
+180 IDSARGIVTVIRELD

-208 TDQDKTRPLST
+208 TDIRGVGCPLALWNVRPRWEASYVVTPPNMQGPEGPGILSTAGALSRPQGKSRWPFVPYRLTHTLWPRVAAAGTASGAGGSAWQVTEPGSWGKTHGLGRGSSRSGPEAIEREQPFDIDGSCTCTVPPRTRAVPLAAGHFPKESLLCGITGTRLGPQLPRGGHQVGKCEDFPGDGCRELQAPEWQLGAQRVACPARDQDKTRPLST

-248 HSPPGTTVRVITAV
+248 HSPPGTTVRVITAI

-394 HHFIISPT
+394 QHFIISPT

-412 RVAIPLDYETVDR
+412 RVAVPLDYETVDR

-444 VKITLINENDNRPIF
+444 VKIALINENDNRPIF
-459 SQPLYNVSLYENVTV
+459 SQPLYNVSLYENVTL

-484 DNDVGTFGEVSY
+484 DNDVGTFGEVNY

-510 TGLILLITRLDFEL
+510 TGLIMLIARLDYEL

-547 INVLDVNDNVPIFQK
+547 INVLDVNDNVPTFQK

-584 TDEDSPPNNQITYSI
+584 TDEDSPPNNQLTYSI

-639 VMAKDAGNPSLNST
+639 VMAKDAGNPPLNST
-653 VPVTI
+653 VPVTV

-714 SAQFRI
+714 SSQFRI

-790 PPDSDVTTVVAMD
+790 PPDSDVTTVVALD
-803 PDLGENGTLVYNI
+803 PDLGENGTLVYRI
-816 HPPNKFYS
+816 QPPNKFYT
-824 LNSTTG
+824 LNSSTG

-836 IMLDRE
+836 VMLDRE
-842 NPDPMEAELMRKII
+842 NPDPHEAELMRKII
-856 VSVTDSGRPPL
+856 ISVTDCGRPPL
-867 KATSSATVF
+867 RATSSATVF

-890 NLPFMAEVLE
+890 NLPFVAEVLE
-900 GIPAGVSVYQA
+900 GTPAGVSVYQV
-911 VAIDLDEGLNGLVT
+911 VAIDLDEGLNGLVS
-925 YRMQVGMPRMDFLIN
+925 YRIQVGMPRMDFLIN

-946 VTATK
+946 VTTAE

-965 ASDSGTPTK
+965 ASDAGTPTK
-974 SSTSTLTIRVLDVN
+974 SSTGTLTIRVLDVN

-993 FFPAVYNV
+993 FFPAMYNV
-1001 SVSEDVPREFRVVW
+1001 SVSEDVPREFRVAW
-1015 LNCTDNDMGLNAE
+1015 LNCTDNDVGLNAE
-1028 LSYFITEGNVDG
+1028 LSYFITGGNVDG
-1040 KFSVGYRDAMVR
+1040 KFSVGYRDAVVR
-1052 TVVGLDRETTAAYTL
+1052 TVVSLDRETTAAYML
-1067 VLEAIDNGPVGKRH
+1067 VLEAIDNGPVGKRR
-1081 TGTATVFITI
+1081 TGTATVFVTV

-1097 RPIFLQSSYEASIP
+1097 RPIFLQSSYEASVP

-1152 VSNGLLMRGPR
+1152 VGNGLLMRGPR

-1172 HVLMV
+1172 HVLIV

-1201 DEAPTFTQQQYSRLG
+1201 DEAPVFTQQQYSRLG

-1235 DTGDGGLVNYYILSG
+1235 DTGDGGLVNYRILSG
-1250 SEGKFEIDESTG
+1250 AEGKFEIDESTG
-1262 LITTV
+1262 LIITV

-1274 KTSYLMNVSAA
+1274 KTSYLMNVSAT

-1296 SVYVTLL
+1296 SVCITLL

-1313 NTSFEATIMENLALG
+1313 NASYEAAILENLALG
-1328 TEIMQVQAYS
+1328 TEIVRVQAYS

-1349 DAHTSTQAKAL
+1349 DAYTSTQAKAL
-1360 FKIDAHTGVIEIK
+1360 FKIDSVTGVITVK

-1395 KADSTVKV
+1395 KADSTVV

-1423 AVGVPEDCPMGQRVA
+1423 AVSVPEDCPVGQRVA

-1464 AFEIITTNDSIGEVF
+1464 AFDIVTTNDSIGEVF

-1493 LKVVASDCGTPPRK
+1493 LKVVASDRGTPPRK

-1517 DVNDNPPVIESPFGY
+1517 DVNDNPPVIESPLGY

-1540 GGGTV
+1540 GGGTA
-1545 VVQVRATDRDIGV
+1545 VVQVRATDRDIGI
-1558 NSILSYYITE
+1558 NSVLSYYITE

-1579 ISGEIA
+1579 ISGEMA

-1600 LVVTVEDEGTPM
+1600 LVVTVEDEGTPT

-1630 PVFQQPHYEVLL
+1630 PVFQQPHYEILL
-1642 DEGPDTVNASL
+1642 DEGPDTINASL
-1653 ITIQALDPDEGPNGT
+1653 ITIQALDLDEGPNGT
-1668 VVYAIIAGNIINTFR
+1668 VNYAIVTGNIINTFR
-1683 IGRRTGII
+1683 IDRHTGII

-1708 MVTATDQCPIVSHRL
+1708 MVTATDQCPILSHRL

-1768 DRDSGPN
+1768 DQDSGPN
-1775 GQVEYSVVSGDP
+1775 GQVEYSIVDGDP

-1800 RVRKDMELDRET
+1800 RVRKDVELDRET

-1865 SSFVTHILASD
+1865 SSFVAHILASD
-1876 ADSGCNALLTFNITS
+1876 ADSGCNALLTFNITA
-1891 GNWERAFRINATTG
+1891 GNRERAFSINATTG
-1905 IVTVNW
+1905 VITVNR

-1923 TISVKD
+1923 TVSVKD

-1939 DFDLLVVSLTDENDN
+1939 DFDLLLVFLADENDN
-1954 HPLFTEGTYQAEV
+1954 HPLFTQSTYQAEV

-1972 AGTPLTVV
+1972 AGTPLTVL
-1980 NGPILAMD
+1980 NGPILALD
-1988 ADEDV
+1988 ADLDV

-2000 LLGTHSGL
+2000 LLGSQGGL
-2008 FDINNSTGVVTVRS
+2008 FDIDNSTGVVTVRS

-2034 MVKLLLLAEDIGQL
+2034 VLELLLLAEDIGLL
-2048 NGTAQLLVTILD
+2048 NGTADLLVTILD
-2060 DNDNWPTFSP
+2060 DNDNWPTFSHP
-2070 AALTVHLL
+2070 TLTVHLL

-2088 QVMATD
+2088 QATATD
-2094 EDSGLNGELVYRIE
+2094 RDSGLNGELIYRIE
-2108 AGAQDRFLIHPVT
+2108 AGAQDRFVIHPVT
-2121 GVIRIGNATIDRE
+2121 GVIRVANATIDRE
-2134 EQDSYRLTVVATDRG
+2134 EQESYRLTVVATDRG
-2149 TVPLSGTAIVTIL
+2149 TVPLSGTAIITIL

-2177 QTVSVLESA
+2177 QTV
-2186 EPGTVIAN
+2186 
-2194 ITAIDLDLNPKLE
+2194 
-2207 YHIIGIVAKDDTDR
+2207 
-2221 LLPGQEDAF
+2221 
-2230 AVNINTGSVIVKSPL
+2230 
-2245 NRELVATYE
+2245 
-2254 VTLSVIDNAS
+2254 
-2264 DLPERSVS
+2264 
-2272 VPNAKLTVN
+2272 
-2281 ILDVNDNTPQ
+2281 
-2291 FKPFGITYYTERI
+2291 
-2304 LEGATPGTT
+2304 
-2313 LIAVAAVDPDKGLN
+2313 
-2327 GLITYS
+2327 
-2333 LLDLVPPGYV
+2333 
-2343 QLEDPSAGKVIA
+2343 
-2355 NRTVD
+2355 
-2360 YEEVHWLNFTV
+2360 
-2371 RASDNGS
+2371 
-2378 PPRAAEIPIYLEIVD
+2378 
-2393 VNDNNPIFDQ
+2393 
-2403 PFYQEAILEDVPVG
+2403 
-2417 TVILMVTATD
+2417 
-2427 ADSGSFA
+2427 
-2434 LIEYSLGDGEGKF
+2434 
-2447 AINPTT
+2447 
-2453 GDIYVVS
+2453 
-2460 SLDREKKDHYI
+2460 
-2471 LTALAKDNPGDVD
+2471 
-2484 SNRRENS
+2484 
-2491 VQVVIQVLDV
+2491 
-2501 NDCRPQFSKS
+2501 
-2511 QFSTSVYENEP
+2511 
-2522 AGTSVITMLATD
+2522 
-2534 QDEGSNGQLSYSLE
+2534 
-2548 GPGMEAFHVDVDL
+2548 
-2561 GLVTTQRPL
+2561 
-2570 QSYERFNLTVVATD
+2570 
-2584 GGEPQL
+2584 
-2590 WGTTMLLVEVI
+2590 I
-2601 DVNDNRPIFM
+2601 DVNDNRPVFV

-2616 TILHIREEIPLRSN
+2616 TVLHIREEIPPRSN

-2653 TAGNRDWEFFTIDPI
+2653 TAGNRDWEYFTIDPI

-2732 LLTVPEHSPHGTLV
+2732 LLTVPEHSPRGTLV

-2751 AVDTDEG
+2751 AVDADEG
-2758 SNAIVYYFIAAGD
+2758 PNAIVYYFIAAGN
-2771 EAKNFHLQPD
+2771 EEKNFHLQPD
-2781 GHLLV
+2781 GRLLV

-2804 SSNRSWTPPRRP
+2804 SSNRSWTPPRGP
-2816 APALDLVTDLTLQEV
+2816 SPALDLVTDLTLQEV

-2880 FYGIL
+2880 FYSIL
-2885 AIHYFRSL
+2885 AIHYFRAL

-2931 MAQDLAGH
+2931 VARDLAGH

-3051 AISVR
+3051 AISAR

-3093 KRKLKAIVAGSAA
+3093 KRKLKAIVAGS
-3106 LLPAGNRGFIDIMD
+3106 AGNRGFIDIMD

-3226 LQLKKLF
+3226 LRLKKLF

-3245 SSISELIQTELDK
+3245 SSISELIQTELEE
-3258 EPGDHSPSQG
+3258 EPGEHSPGQG
-3268 SLRFR
+3268 SLHFR
-3273 HKPPMELKGPDG
+3273 HKPPTELKGPDG
-3285 IHVVH
+3285 IHAVH

-3310 GLGHSLETL
+3310 GLGRSLETL
-3319 TTAEATAFERNA
+3319 TTAEASAFERNA

-3345 DVIME
+3345 DVILE

>member
-1 MRGHVAASCPVVCLF
+1 MRCHVATSCHVLWLF
-16 MLISGC
+16 VLISGSW
-22 CGQVNRLPFFINH
+22 GQVNRLPFFINH

-166 SVLYSFQPPSQFFA
+166 SVLYSFQPPSPFFA
-180 IDSARGIVIVIRELD
+180 IDSARGIVTVIQELD

-248 HSPPGTTVRVITAV
+248 HSPPGTTVRVITAI

-459 SQPLYNVSLYENVTV
+459 SQPLYNISLYENVTV

-484 DNDVGTFGEVSY
+484 DNDVGTFGEVNY
-496 FFSDDPDRFSLDKD
+496 FFTDDPDRFSLDKD
-510 TGLILLITRLDFEL
+510 TGLIMLIAKLDYEL

-547 INVLDVNDNVPIFQK
+547 INVLDVNDNVPTFQK

-599 VNASAFGSYFDISV
+599 VYASAFGSYFDISV

-639 VMAKDAGNPSLNST
+639 VMAKDAGNPPLNST

-658 EVFDENDNPPTFS
+658 EVFDENDNPPTFT

-679 VENIM
+679 VESIM

-692 NATDLDR
+692 NATDLDG
-699 SREYGQESIIYSLEG
+699 SREYGQDSIIYSLEG
-714 SAQFRI
+714 SSLFRI
-720 NARSGEITTTS
+720 SARSGEITTTS
-731 LLDRETKSEYILIV
+731 LLDRETKAEYILIV

-790 PPDSDVTTVVAMD
+790 PPDSDVTTVVAVD
-803 PDLGENGTLVYNI
+803 PDLGENGTLVYSI

-824 LNSTTG
+824 INSSTG

-836 IMLDRE
+836 VMLDRE
-842 NPDPMEAELMRKII
+842 NPDPHEAELMRKII
-856 VSVTDSGRPPL
+856 ISVTDCGRPPL
-867 KATSSATVF
+867 RATSSATVF

-890 NLPFMAEVLE
+890 NLPFVAEILE
-900 GIPAGVSVYQA
+900 GTPAGVSVYQV
-911 VAIDLDEGLNGLVT
+911 VAIDLDEGLNGLVS

-946 VTATK
+946 VTTTE

-965 ASDSGTPTK
+965 ATDAGTPTK

-993 FFPAVYNV
+993 FFPTVYNV
-1001 SVSEDVPREFRVVW
+1001 SVSEDVPRDFRVVW
-1015 LNCTDNDMGLNAE
+1015 LNCTDNDVGLNAE
-1028 LSYFITEGNVDG
+1028 LSYFITSGNVDG
-1040 KFSVGYRDAMVR
+1040 KFSVGYRDAVVR
-1052 TVVGLDRETTAAYTL
+1052 TVVSLDRETTAAYTL
-1067 VLEAIDNGPVGKRH
+1067 VLEAIDNGPVGKRR
-1081 TGTATVFITI
+1081 TGTATVFVTV

-1097 RPIFLQSSYEASIP
+1097 RPIFLQSSYEASVP

-1133 GRVWYRILHGNHG
+1133 GRVWYRILQGNHG
-1146 NNFRIH
+1146 NNFRID
-1152 VSNGLLMRGPR
+1152 VSSGLLMRGPR
-1163 PLDRERNSS
+1163 PLDREQDSS

-1201 DEAPTFTQQQYSRLG
+1201 DEAPVFTQQQYSRLA

-1225 SVIVVRATDR
+1225 SVIVVKATDR
-1235 DTGDGGLVNYYILSG
+1235 DTGDGGLVNYRILSG
-1250 SEGKFEIDESTG
+1250 AEGKFEIDESTG
-1262 LITTV
+1262 LIITV

-1274 KTSYLMNVSAA
+1274 KTSYLMNVSAT

-1296 SVYVTLL
+1296 SVYITLL
-1303 NELDEAVQFS
+1303 NELDEDVQFS
-1313 NTSFEATIMENLALG
+1313 NASYEAAILENLALG
-1328 TEIMQVQAYS
+1328 TEIVRVQAYS
-1338 IDNLNQ
+1338 IDNINQ

-1349 DAHTSTQAKAL
+1349 DTHTSAQAKAL
-1360 FKIDAHTGVIEIK
+1360 FKIDTYTGVITVK
-1373 GLVDREKGDFYTLTV
+1373 GLVDREKADFYTLTV

-1423 AVGVPEDCPMGQRVA
+1423 AVSVPEDCPVGQRVA
-1438 TVKARD
+1438 TVKAHD

-1464 AFEIITTNDSIGEVF
+1464 AFEIVTTNDSIGEVF

-1493 LKVVASDCGTPPRK
+1493 LKVVASDRGTPPRK

-1540 GGGTV
+1540 GGGTA
-1545 VVQVRATDRDIGV
+1545 VVQVRATDRDIGI
-1558 NSILSYYITE
+1558 NSVLSYYITE

-1579 ISGEIA
+1579 ISGEIS

-1590 PDRERQGFYH
+1590 PDREHQSFYH
-1600 LVVTVEDEGTPM
+1600 LVVTVEDEGTPT

-1630 PVFQQPHYEVLL
+1630 PVFQQPHYEILL
-1642 DEGPDTVNASL
+1642 DEGPDTINTSL
-1653 ITIQALDPDEGPNGT
+1653 VTIQALDLDEGPNGT
-1668 VVYAIIAGNIINTFR
+1668 VTYAIVAGNIINTFHIDR
-1683 IGRRTGII
+1683 HTGVIT
-1691 SAAKELDYEISH
+1691 AAKELDYEISH

-1708 MVTATDQCPIVSHRL
+1708 VVTATDQCPILSHRL

-1775 GQVEYSVVSGDP
+1775 GQVEYSIVDGDP
-1787 LGEFVISPVEGVL
+1787 LGEFLISPVEGVL
-1800 RVRKDMELDRET
+1800 RVRKDVELDRET

-1820 CARDRGVPPL
+1820 CARDRGIPPL

-1853 PMNITISENSPV
+1853 PMNVTISENSPV
-1865 SSFVTHILASD
+1865 SSFVAHILASD
-1876 ADSGCNALLTFNITS
+1876 ADSGCNALLTFNITA
-1891 GNWERAFRINATTG
+1891 GNRERAFAINATSG
-1905 IVTVNW
+1905 VVTVNR

-1939 DFDLLVVSLTDENDN
+1939 DFDLLLIFLADENDN
-1954 HPLFTEGTYQAEV
+1954 HPLFTESTYLAEV

-1972 AGTPLTVV
+1972 AGTPLTVL
-1980 NGPILAMD
+1980 NGPILALD
-1988 ADEDV
+1988 ADLDV

-2000 LLGTHSGL
+2000 LLGAQSGL
-2008 FDINNSTGVVTVRS
+2008 FDIDNSTGVVTVKS
-2022 GVIIDREAFSPP
+2022 GVVIDREAFSPP
-2034 MVKLLLLAEDIGQL
+2034 VLELLLLAEDIGLL
-2048 NGTAQLLVTILD
+2048 NGTADLIVTILD
-2060 DNDNWPTFSP
+2060 DNDNWPIFSP
-2070 AALTVHLL
+2070 AALTIHLL

-2088 QVMATD
+2088 QVTATD
-2094 EDSGLNGELVYRIE
+2094 EDSGLNGELIYRIE

-2121 GVIRIGNATIDRE
+2121 GVIRVGNVTIDRE
-2134 EQDSYRLTVVATDRG
+2134 EQESYRLTVVATDRG
-2149 TVPLSGTAIVTIL
+2149 TVPLSGTAIITIL
-2162 IDDINDSRPEFLNPI
+2162 IDDINDCRPEFLNPI

-2194 ITAIDLDLNPKLE
+2194 VTAIDRDLNPKLE

-2221 LLPGQEDAF
+2221 LVPDQEDAF
-2230 AVNINTGSVIVKSPL
+2230 AVNINTGSVMVKSPL

-2264 DLPERSVS
+2264 DLPERAVS
-2272 VPNAKLTVN
+2272 MPNAKLTVN

-2291 FKPFGITYYTERI
+2291 FKPFGITYYTEKV

-2327 GLITYS
+2327 GLITYT

-2343 QLEDPSAGKVIA
+2343 QLEDSSAGKVIA

-2378 PPRAAEIPIYLEIVD
+2378 PPRAAEIPVYLEIVD
-2393 VNDNNPIFDQ
+2393 INDNNPIFDQ
-2403 PFYQEAILEDVPVG
+2403 PSYQEAVSEDAPVG
-2417 TVILMVTATD
+2417 TVVLTVSATD
-2427 ADSGSFA
+2427 ADSGNFA
-2434 LIEYSLGDGEGKF
+2434 LIEYSLVDGEGKF

-2453 GDIYVVS
+2453 GDIYVLS
-2460 SLDREKKDHYI
+2460 SLDRERKDHHI
-2471 LTALAKDNPGDVD
+2471 LTAVAKDNPGDIA

-2501 NDCRPQFSKS
+2501 NDCRPQFSKP
-2511 QFSTSVYENEP
+2511 QYSTSVYENEP
-2522 AGTSVITMLATD
+2522 AGTSVITMMATD
-2534 QDEGSNGQLSYSLE
+2534 QDEGSNAELSYSLE
-2548 GPGMEAFHVDVDL
+2548 GPGEEAFHVDVDS
-2561 GLVTTQRPL
+2561 GLVTTRRPL
-2570 QSYERFNLTVVATD
+2570 HSYERFNLTVVATD
-2584 GGEPQL
+2584 GGEPPL

-2601 DVNDNRPIFM
+2601 DVNDNRPVFV

-2616 TILHIREEIPLRSN
+2616 TILHIKEEIPLRSN

-2636 TDKDEGLNGA
+2636 TDQDEGLNGA

-2653 TAGNRDWEFFTIDPI
+2653 STGNRDWEYFTIDPI

-2706 LQVALEDI
+2706 LQVALDDI
-2714 DDNEPLFVRPPKG
+2714 DDNEPLFLRPPKG

-2732 LLTVPEHSPHGTLV
+2732 LLTVPEHSPRGTLV

-2751 AVDTDEG
+2751 AVDADEG
-2758 SNAIVYYFIAAGD
+2758 SNAIVYYFIAAGN
-2771 EAKNFHLQPD
+2771 EEKNFHLQPD
-2781 GHLLV
+2781 GRLLV
-2786 LRDLDR
+2786 LKDLDR
-2792 EREAVFSFIVKA
+2792 EREALFTFIVKA
-2804 SSNRSWTPPRRP
+2804 SSNRSWTPPHGP
-2816 APALDLVTDLTLQEV
+2816 SPDLDLVTDLSLQEV
-2831 RVVLEDIND
+2831 RVVIEDIND

-2854 ATDAKVGSELI
+2854 ATDAKMGSELI

-2880 FYGIL
+2880 FYSIL
-2885 AIHYFRSL
+2885 AIHYFRAF

-2931 MAQDLAGH
+2931 VARDLAGH

-2988 DDVQFHVDK
+2988 DDVQFHVDQ

-3009 IHVVNRDT
+3009 IHVVNRET

-3051 AISVR
+3051 AISIR

-3093 KRKLKAIVAGSAA
+3093 KRKLKAIVAGS
-3106 LLPAGNRGFIDIMD
+3106 AGNRGFIDIMD

-3214 KGSLLKVVLEDY
+3214 K
-3226 LQLKKLF
+3226 
-3233 AQRMVQKASSCH
+3233 
-3245 SSISELIQTELDK
+3245 LIQTELEE
-3258 EPGDHSPSQG
+3258 EPGERSPGQG
-3268 SLRFR
+3268 SLRFC
-3273 HKPPMELKGPDG
+3273 HKPSPELRGPDG
-3285 IHVVH
+3285 IHLVH

-3310 GLGHSLETL
+3310 GLGRSLETL
-3319 TTAEATAFERNA
+3319 TAAEASAFERNA

>member
-1 MRGHVAASCPVVCLF
+1 MRCHVATRCPVVWLLV
-16 MLISGC
+16 LISGC
-22 CGQVNRLPFFINH
+22 WGQVNRLPFFINH

-180 IDSARGIVIVIRELD
+180 IDSARGIVTVIRELD
-195 YETTQAYQLTVNA
+195 FETTQAYQLTVNA

-248 HSPPGTTVRVITAV
+248 HSPPGTTVRVITAI

-371 IQVVDKDEGLNS
+371 IQVVDKDEALGLNS

-435 VPDHVGYAK
+435 VPDHAGYAK

-484 DNDVGTFGEVSY
+484 DNDVGTFGEVNY

-510 TGLILLITRLDFEL
+510 TGLILLIARLDYEL

-547 INVLDVNDNVPIFQK
+547 INVLDVNDNVPTFQK

-599 VNASAFGSYFDISV
+599 VNASVFGRYFDISV

-639 VMAKDAGNPSLNST
+639 VMAKDAGNPPLNST

-714 SAQFRI
+714 SSQFRI

-757 TGIATVNI
+757 TGIATVNV

-770 NDNHPTWKDAPYYI
+770 NDNHPIWKDAPYYI

-790 PPDSDVTTVVAMD
+790 PPDSDVTTVVAVD
-803 PDLGENGTLVYNI
+803 PDLGENGTLVYSI
-816 HPPNKFYS
+816 QPPNKFYS

-836 IMLDRE
+836 VMLDRE
-842 NPDPMEAELMRKII
+842 NPDPVEAELMRKII
-856 VSVTDSGRPPL
+856 VSVTDCGRPPL
-867 KATSSATVF
+867 RATSSATVF

-890 NLPFMAEVLE
+890 NLPFVAEVLE
-900 GIPAGVSVYQA
+900 GTPAGLSVYHV
-911 VAIDLDEGLNGLVT
+911 VAIDLDEGLNGLVS

-946 VTATK
+946 VTMAE

-965 ASDSGTPTK
+965 ASDAGTPTK

-1001 SVSEDVPREFRVVW
+1001 SVSEDVPRDFRVVW
-1015 LNCTDNDMGLNAE
+1015 LNCTDNDVGLNAE
-1028 LSYFITEGNVDG
+1028 LSYFITGGNVDG
-1040 KFSVGYRDAMVR
+1040 KFSIGYRDAVVR

-1067 VLEAIDNGPVGKRH
+1067 VLEAIDNGPVGKRR
-1081 TGTATVFITI
+1081 TGTATVFVTV

-1111 EDIPEGHSI
+1111 EDIPEGHRI

-1163 PLDRERNSS
+1163 PLDREQNSS
-1172 HVLMV
+1172 HVLIV
-1177 EAYNHDLGPMRS
+1177 EAYNHDQGPMRS
-1189 SVRVIVYVEDVN
+1189 SVRVIVYIEDVN
-1201 DEAPTFTQQQYSRLG
+1201 DEAPVFTQQQYSRLG

-1235 DTGDGGLVNYYILSG
+1235 DSGDGGLVNYHILSG
-1250 SEGKFEIDESTG
+1250 AEGKFEIDESTG
-1262 LITTV
+1262 LIITV
-1267 DYLDYET
+1267 DHLDYET
-1274 KTSYLMNVSAA
+1274 KTSYLMNVSAT

-1296 SVYVTLL
+1296 NVYVTLL

-1313 NTSFEATIMENLALG
+1313 NASYEAAIMENLALG
-1328 TEIMQVQAYS
+1328 TEIVRVQAYS

-1349 DAHTSTQAKAL
+1349 DAYTSAQAKAL
-1360 FKIDAHTGVIEIK
+1360 FKIDAVTGVITVK
-1373 GLVDREKGDFYTLTV
+1373 GLVDREKGDFHTLTV

-1395 KADSTVKV
+1395 KVDATVV

-1423 AVGVPEDCPMGQRVA
+1423 AVSVPEDCPVGQRVA

-1455 SLASGNIAG
+1455 SLASGNIARS
-1464 AFEIITTNDSIGEVF
+1464 FEIITTNDSIGEVF

-1493 LKVVASDCGTPPRK
+1493 LKVVASDRGTPPRK

-1540 GGGTV
+1540 GGGTS
-1545 VVQVRATDRDIGV
+1545 VVQVRATDRDTGI
-1558 NSILSYYITE
+1558 NSVLSYYITE

-1579 ISGEIA
+1579 MSGEIA

-1590 PDRERQGFYH
+1590 PDRERQSFYH
-1600 LVVTVEDEGTPM
+1600 LVVTVEDEGTPT

-1630 PVFQQPHYEVLL
+1630 PVFQQPHYEVVL

-1653 ITIQALDPDEGPNGT
+1653 ITIQALDLDEGPNGT
-1668 VVYAIIAGNIINTFR
+1668 VTYAIIAGNIINTFR
-1683 IGRRTGII
+1683 IGRHSGVI
-1691 SAAKELDYEISH
+1691 SAVKELDYEISH

-1708 MVTATDQCPIVSHRL
+1708 IITATDQCPILTHRL

-1736 NDNVPTFPR
+1736 NDNIPTFPR

-1775 GQVEYSVVSGDP
+1775 GQVEYSIVDGDP

-1800 RVRKDMELDRET
+1800 RVRKDVELDRES

-1838 RVLDINDNDPVLLNL
+1838 RTLDINDNDPVLLNL
-1853 PMNITISENSPV
+1853 PMNVTISENSPV
-1865 SSFVTHILASD
+1865 SSFVAHVLASD
-1876 ADSGCNALLTFNITS
+1876 ADSGCNALLTFNITA
-1891 GNWERAFRINATTG
+1891 GNRERAFFINATTG
-1905 IVTVNW
+1905 VVTVNR
-1911 PLDRERIPEYKL
+1911 PLDRERIPQYKL

-1939 DFDLLVVSLTDENDN
+1939 DFDLLVVSLVDENDN
-1954 HPLFTEGTYQAEV
+1954 HPLFTKGTYQAEV

-1972 AGTPLTVV
+1972 AGTPLTVL
-1980 NGPILAMD
+1980 NGPILALD
-1988 ADEDV
+1988 ADEAV
-1993 YAVVTYQ
+1993 YAVVTYH
-2000 LLGTHSGL
+2000 LLGTQSGL
-2008 FDINNSTGVVTVRS
+2008 FDIDNSTGVVTVRS

-2034 MVKLLLLAEDIGQL
+2034 ILELLLLAEDIGLL

-2088 QVMATD
+2088 QVTATD

-2121 GVIRIGNATIDRE
+2121 GVIRVGNATIDRE
-2134 EQDSYRLTVVATDRG
+2134 EQESYRLTVVATDRG
-2149 TVPLSGTAIVTIL
+2149 TVPLSGTALITIL

-2186 EPGTVIAN
+2186 QPGTVIADV
-2194 ITAIDLDLNPKLE
+2194 TATDLDLNPKLE
-2207 YHIIGIVAKDDTDR
+2207 YHITGIVAKDDTDR
-2221 LLPGQEDAF
+2221 LVPGQEDAF
-2230 AVNINTGSVIVKSPL
+2230 AVNINTGSVMVKSPL

-2327 GLITYS
+2327 GLITYT
-2333 LLDLVPPGYV
+2333 LLDLTPPGYV

-2378 PPRAAEIPIYLEIVD
+2378 PPRAAEIPVYLEIVD

-2403 PFYQEAILEDVPVG
+2403 PFYQESVLEDVPMG
-2417 TVILMVTATD
+2417 TVILTVTATD
-2427 ADSGSFA
+2427 ADSGNFA

-2447 AINPTT
+2447 AINPAT
-2453 GDIYVVS
+2453 GDIYILS

-2471 LTALAKDNPGDVD
+2471 LTALAKDNPGDVA

-2501 NDCRPQFSKS
+2501 NDCRPQFSKP
-2511 QFSTSVYENEP
+2511 QLSTSVYENEP
-2522 AGTSVITMLATD
+2522 AGTSVITMMATD
-2534 QDEGSNGQLSYSLE
+2534 QDEGSNGQLAYSLE
-2548 GPGMEAFHVDVDL
+2548 GPGMEAFHVDMDS

-2584 GGEPQL
+2584 GGQPPL

-2601 DVNDNRPIFM
+2601 DVNDNRPIFV

-2616 TILHIREEIPLRSN
+2616 TILHIREEIPLHSN

-2653 TAGNRDWEFFTIDPI
+2653 TAGNRDWEYFTIDPI

-2681 KQAVY
+2681 KQALY

-2732 LLTVPEHSPHGTLV
+2732 LLTMPEHSPRGTLV

-2751 AVDTDEG
+2751 AVDADEG
-2758 SNAIVYYFIAAGD
+2758 TNAVVYYFIAAGN
-2771 EAKNFHLQPD
+2771 EEKNFHLQPD
-2781 GHLLV
+2781 GRLLV
-2786 LRDLDR
+2786 LQDLDR
-2792 EREAVFSFIVKA
+2792 ERETIFSFIVKA
-2804 SSNRSWTPPRRP
+2804 SSNRSWTPPRGP
-2816 APALDLVTDLTLQEV
+2816 SPALDLVADLTLQEV

-2854 ATDAKVGSELI
+2854 ATDAKMGSELI

-2880 FYGIL
+2880 FYSIL
-2885 AIHYFRSL
+2885 AIHYFRAL

-2912 LRTFDLFMAY
+2912 LRFDLFMAY

-2931 MAQDLAGH
+2931 VARDLAGH

-3070 LAILLF
+3070 LAVLLF

-3093 KRKLKAIVAGSAA
+3093 KRKLKAIVAGSA
-3106 LLPAGNRGFIDIMD
+3106 GNRGFIDIMD
-3120 MPNTNKYSFDGANP
+3120 MPNTNKYSFDGSNP

-3226 LQLKKLF
+3226 LRLKKLF

-3245 SSISELIQTELDK
+3245 SSISELIQTELEE

-3268 SLRFR
+3268 SLHFR
-3273 HKPPMELKGPDG
+3273 HKPPMEFKGPDG

-3310 GLGHSLETL
+3310 GLGRSLETL
-3319 TTAEATAFERNA
+3319 TGAEATAFERNA

>member
-1 MRGHVAASCPVVCLF
+1 MRCHVATGCLVAWLF
-16 MLISGC
+16 VLISGC
-22 CGQVNRLPFFINH
+22 LGQVNRLPFFTNH

-166 SVLYSFQPPSQFFA
+166 SVLYSFQPPSLFFA
-180 IDSARGIVIVIRELD
+180 IDSARGIVTVIRELD

-248 HSPPGTTVRVITAV
+248 HSPPGTTVRVITAI

-394 HHFIISPT
+394 QHFIISPT

-412 RVAIPLDYETVDR
+412 RVAVPLDYETVDR

-444 VKITLINENDNRPIF
+444 VKIALINENDNRPIF
-459 SQPLYNVSLYENVTV
+459 SQPLYNVSLYENVTL

-484 DNDVGTFGEVSY
+484 DNDVGTFGEVNY

-510 TGLILLITRLDFEL
+510 TGLIMLIARLDYEL

-547 INVLDVNDNVPIFQK
+547 INVLDVNDNVPTFQK

-639 VMAKDAGNPSLNST
+639 VMAKDAGNPPLNST
-653 VPVTI
+653 VPVTV

-714 SAQFRI
+714 SSQFRI

-790 PPDSDVTTVVAMD
+790 PPDSDVTTVVALD
-803 PDLGENGTLVYNI
+803 PDLGENGTLVYRI
-816 HPPNKFYS
+816 QPPNKFYT
-824 LNSTTG
+824 LNSSTG

-836 IMLDRE
+836 VMLDRE
-842 NPDPMEAELMRKII
+842 NPDPHEAELMRKII
-856 VSVTDSGRPPL
+856 ISVTDCGRPPL
-867 KATSSATVF
+867 RATSSATVF

-890 NLPFMAEVLE
+890 NLPFVAEVLE
-900 GIPAGVSVYQA
+900 GTPAGVSVYQV
-911 VAIDLDEGLNGLVT
+911 VAIDLDEGLNGLVS
-925 YRMQVGMPRMDFLIN
+925 YRIQVGMPRMDFLIN

-946 VTATK
+946 VTTAE

-965 ASDSGTPTK
+965 ASDAGTPTK
-974 SSTSTLTIRVLDVN
+974 SSTGTLTVRVLDVN

-993 FFPAVYNV
+993 FFPAMYNV
-1001 SVSEDVPREFRVVW
+1001 SVSEDVPREFRVAW
-1015 LNCTDNDMGLNAE
+1015 LNCTDNDVGLNAE
-1028 LSYFITEGNVDG
+1028 LSYFITGGNVDG
-1040 KFSVGYRDAMVR
+1040 KFSVGYRDAVVR
-1052 TVVGLDRETTAAYTL
+1052 TVVSLDRETTAAYML
-1067 VLEAIDNGPVGKRH
+1067 VLEAIDNGPVGKRR
-1081 TGTATVFITI
+1081 TGTATVFVTV

-1097 RPIFLQSSYEASIP
+1097 RPIFLQSSYEASVP

-1152 VSNGLLMRGPR
+1152 VGNGLLMRGPR

-1172 HVLMV
+1172 HVLIV

-1201 DEAPTFTQQQYSRLG
+1201 DEAPVFTQQQYSRLG

-1235 DTGDGGLVNYYILSG
+1235 DTGDGGLVNYRILSG
-1250 SEGKFEIDESTG
+1250 AEGKFEIDESTG
-1262 LITTV
+1262 LIITV

-1274 KTSYLMNVSAA
+1274 KTSYLMNVSAT

-1296 SVYVTLL
+1296 SVYITLL

-1313 NTSFEATIMENLALG
+1313 NASYEAAILENLALG
-1328 TEIMQVQAYS
+1328 TEIVRVQAYS

-1349 DAHTSTQAKAL
+1349 DAYTSTQAKAL
-1360 FKIDAHTGVIEIK
+1360 FKIDSITGVITVK

-1423 AVGVPEDCPMGQRVA
+1423 AVSVPEDCPVGQRVA

-1464 AFEIITTNDSIGEVF
+1464 AFDIVTTNDSIGEVF
-1479 VARPLDREELDHYI
+1479 VARPLDREQLDHYI
-1493 LKVVASDCGTPPRK
+1493 LKVVASDRGTPPRK

-1517 DVNDNPPVIESPFGY
+1517 DVNDNPPVIESPLGY

-1540 GGGTV
+1540 GGGTA
-1545 VVQVRATDRDIGV
+1545 VVQVRATDRDIGI
-1558 NSILSYYITE
+1558 NSVLSYYITE

-1590 PDRERQGFYH
+1590 PDRERRGFYH
-1600 LVVTVEDEGTPM
+1600 LVVTVEDEGTPT

-1630 PVFQQPHYEVLL
+1630 PVFQQPHYEILL
-1642 DEGPDTVNASL
+1642 DEGPDTINASL
-1653 ITIQALDPDEGPNGT
+1653 ITIQALDLDEGPNGT
-1668 VVYAIIAGNIINTFR
+1668 VNYAIVAGNIINTFR
-1683 IGRRTGII
+1683 IDRHTGII

-1708 MVTATDQCPIVSHRL
+1708 MVTATDQCPILSHRL

-1768 DRDSGPN
+1768 DQDSGPN
-1775 GQVEYSVVSGDP
+1775 GQVEYSIVDGDP

-1800 RVRKDMELDRET
+1800 RVRKDVELDRET

-1865 SSFVTHILASD
+1865 SSFVAHILASD
-1876 ADSGCNALLTFNITS
+1876 ADSGCNALLTFNITA
-1891 GNWERAFRINATTG
+1891 GNRERAFSINATTG
-1905 IVTVNW
+1905 VITVNR

-1939 DFDLLVVSLTDENDN
+1939 DFDLLLVFLADENDN
-1954 HPLFTEGTYQAEV
+1954 HPLFTQSTYQAEV

-1972 AGTPLTVV
+1972 AGTPLTVL
-1980 NGPILAMD
+1980 NGPILALD
-1988 ADEDV
+1988 ADLDV

-2000 LLGTHSGL
+2000 LLGSQGGL
-2008 FDINNSTGVVTVRS
+2008 FDIDNSTGVVTVRS

-2034 MVKLLLLAEDIGQL
+2034 VLELLLLAEDIGLL
-2048 NGTAQLLVTILD
+2048 NGTADLLVTILD
-2060 DNDNWPTFSP
+2060 DNDNWPTFSHP
-2070 AALTVHLL
+2070 TLTVHLL
-2078 ENCPPGFSVL
+2078 ENCLPGFSVL
-2088 QVMATD
+2088 QATATD
-2094 EDSGLNGELVYRIE
+2094 RDSGLNGELIYRIE
-2108 AGAQDRFLIHPVT
+2108 AGAQDRFVIHPVT
-2121 GVIRIGNATIDRE
+2121 GVIRVANATIDRE
-2134 EQDSYRLTVVATDRG
+2134 EQESYRLTVVATDRG
-2149 TVPLSGTAIVTIL
+2149 TVPLSGTAIITIL

-2194 ITAIDLDLNPKLE
+2194 VTAIDRDLNPKLE

-2221 LLPGQEDAF
+2221 LVPDQEDAF
-2230 AVNINTGSVIVKSPL
+2230 AVNINTGSVMVKSPL

-2327 GLITYS
+2327 GLITYT
-2333 LLDLVPPGYV
+2333 LLDLTPPGYV
-2343 QLEDPSAGKVIA
+2343 QLEDSSAGKVIA

-2360 YEEVHWLNFTV
+2360 YEEIHWLNFTV

-2378 PPRAAEIPIYLEIVD
+2378 PPRAAEIPVYLEIVD
-2393 VNDNNPIFDQ
+2393 INDNNPIFDQ
-2403 PFYQEAILEDVPVG
+2403 PSYQEAVFEDVPVG
-2417 TVILMVTATD
+2417 TVILTVAATD
-2427 ADSGSFA
+2427 ADSGNFA
-2434 LIEYSLGDGEGKF
+2434 LLEYSLGDGEGKF

-2453 GDIYVVS
+2453 GDIYVLS

-2471 LTALAKDNPGDVD
+2471 LTALAKDNPGDIA

-2501 NDCRPQFSKS
+2501 NDCRPQFSKP

-2522 AGTSVITMLATD
+2522 AGTSVITMMATD
-2534 QDEGSNGQLSYSLE
+2534 QDEGSNGELAYSLE
-2548 GPGMEAFHVDVDL
+2548 GPGVEAFHVDIDS
-2561 GLVTTQRPL
+2561 GLVTTKRPL

-2584 GGEPQL
+2584 GGQPPL

-2601 DVNDNRPIFM
+2601 DVNDNRPVFM

-2616 TILHIREEIPLRSN
+2616 TVLHIREEIPLRSN

-2653 TAGNRDWEFFTIDPI
+2653 TAGNRDWEYFTIDPI

-2732 LLTVPEHSPHGTLV
+2732 LLTVPEHSPRGTLV

-2751 AVDTDEG
+2751 AVDADEG
-2758 SNAIVYYFIAAGD
+2758 PNAIVYYFIAAGN
-2771 EAKNFHLQPD
+2771 EEKNFHLQPD
-2781 GHLLV
+2781 GRLLV

-2804 SSNRSWTPPRRP
+2804 SSNRSWTPPRGP
-2816 APALDLVTDLTLQEV
+2816 SPALDLVTDLTLQEV

-2865 QVLALDADIGNNSLV
+2865 QVLALDADVGNNSLV
-2880 FYGIL
+2880 FYSIL
-2885 AIHYFRSL
+2885 AIHYFRAL

-2931 MAQDLAGH
+2931 VARDLAGH

-3051 AISVR
+3051 AISAR

-3093 KRKLKAIVAGSAA
+3093 KRKLKAIVAGSAE
-3106 LLPAGNRGFIDIMD
+3106 LLPTGNRGFIDIMD

-3214 KGSLLKVVLEDY
+3214 K
-3226 LQLKKLF
+3226 
-3233 AQRMVQKASSCH
+3233 
-3245 SSISELIQTELDK
+3245 LIQTEL
-3258 EPGDHSPSQG
+3258 EEETGEHSPGQG

-3273 HKPPMELKGPDG
+3273 HKPPTELKGPDG
-3285 IHVVH
+3285 IHAVH

-3310 GLGHSLETL
+3310 GLGRSLETL
-3319 TTAEATAFERNA
+3319 TTAEASAFERNA

-3345 DVIME
+3345 DVILE

>member
-1 MRGHVAASCPVVCLF
+1 MRCHVATGCLVAWLF
-16 MLISGC
+16 VLISGC
-22 CGQVNRLPFFINH
+22 LGQVNRLPFFTNH

-166 SVLYSFQPPSQFFA
+166 SVLYSFQPPSLFFA
-180 IDSARGIVIVIRELD
+180 IDSARGIVTVIRELD

-248 HSPPGTTVRVITAV
+248 HSPPGTTVRVITAI

-371 IQVVDKDEGLNS
+371 IQVVDKDENLGLNS

-394 HHFIISPT
+394 QHFIISPT

-412 RVAIPLDYETVDR
+412 RVAVPLDYETVDR

-444 VKITLINENDNRPIF
+444 VKIALINENDNRPIF
-459 SQPLYNVSLYENVTV
+459 SQPLYNVSLYENVTL

-484 DNDVGTFGEVSY
+484 DNDVGTFGEVNY

-510 TGLILLITRLDFEL
+510 TGLIMLIARLDYEL

-547 INVLDVNDNVPIFQK
+547 INVLDVNDNVPTFQK

-639 VMAKDAGNPSLNST
+639 VMAKDAGNPPLNST
-653 VPVTI
+653 VPVTV

-714 SAQFRI
+714 SSQFRI

-790 PPDSDVTTVVAMD
+790 PPDSDVTTVVALD
-803 PDLGENGTLVYNI
+803 PDLGENGTLVYRI
-816 HPPNKFYS
+816 QPPNKFYT
-824 LNSTTG
+824 LNSSTG

-836 IMLDRE
+836 VMLDRE
-842 NPDPMEAELMRKII
+842 NPDPHEAELMRKII
-856 VSVTDSGRPPL
+856 ISVTDCGRPPL
-867 KATSSATVF
+867 RATSSATVF

-890 NLPFMAEVLE
+890 NLPFVAEVLE
-900 GIPAGVSVYQA
+900 GTPAGVSVYQV
-911 VAIDLDEGLNGLVT
+911 VAIDLDEGLNGLVS
-925 YRMQVGMPRMDFLIN
+925 YRIQVGMPRMDFLIN

-946 VTATK
+946 VTTAE

-965 ASDSGTPTK
+965 ASDAGTPTK
-974 SSTSTLTIRVLDVN
+974 SSTGTLTVRVLDVN

-993 FFPAVYNV
+993 FFPAMYNV
-1001 SVSEDVPREFRVVW
+1001 SVSEDVPREFRVAW
-1015 LNCTDNDMGLNAE
+1015 LNCTDNDVGLNAE
-1028 LSYFITEGNVDG
+1028 LSYFITGGNVDG
-1040 KFSVGYRDAMVR
+1040 KFSVGYRDAVVR
-1052 TVVGLDRETTAAYTL
+1052 TVVSLDRETTAAYML
-1067 VLEAIDNGPVGKRH
+1067 VLEAIDNGPVGKRR
-1081 TGTATVFITI
+1081 TGTATVFVTV

-1097 RPIFLQSSYEASIP
+1097 RPIFLQSSYEASVP

-1152 VSNGLLMRGPR
+1152 VGNGLLMRGPR

-1172 HVLMV
+1172 HVLIV

-1201 DEAPTFTQQQYSRLG
+1201 DEAPVFTQQQYSRLG

-1235 DTGDGGLVNYYILSG
+1235 DTGDGGLVNYRILSG
-1250 SEGKFEIDESTG
+1250 AEGKFEIDESTG
-1262 LITTV
+1262 LIITV

-1274 KTSYLMNVSAA
+1274 KTSYLMNVSAT

-1296 SVYVTLL
+1296 SVYITLL

-1313 NTSFEATIMENLALG
+1313 NASYEAAILENLALG
-1328 TEIMQVQAYS
+1328 TEIVRVQAYS

-1349 DAHTSTQAKAL
+1349 DAYTSTQAKAL
-1360 FKIDAHTGVIEIK
+1360 FKIDSITGVITVK

-1423 AVGVPEDCPMGQRVA
+1423 AVSVPEDCPVGQRVA

-1464 AFEIITTNDSIGEVF
+1464 AFDIVTTNDSIGEVF
-1479 VARPLDREELDHYI
+1479 VARPLDREQLDHYI
-1493 LKVVASDCGTPPRK
+1493 LKVVASDRGTPPRK

-1517 DVNDNPPVIESPFGY
+1517 DVNDNPPVIESPLGY

-1540 GGGTV
+1540 GGGTA
-1545 VVQVRATDRDIGV
+1545 VVQVRATDRDIGI
-1558 NSILSYYITE
+1558 NSVLSYYITE

-1590 PDRERQGFYH
+1590 PDRERRGFYH
-1600 LVVTVEDEGTPM
+1600 LVVTVEDEGTPT

-1630 PVFQQPHYEVLL
+1630 PVFQQPHYEILL
-1642 DEGPDTVNASL
+1642 DEGPDTINASL
-1653 ITIQALDPDEGPNGT
+1653 ITIQALDLDEGPNGT
-1668 VVYAIIAGNIINTFR
+1668 VNYAIVAGNIINTFR
-1683 IGRRTGII
+1683 IDRHTGII

-1708 MVTATDQCPIVSHRL
+1708 MVTATDQCPILSHRL

-1768 DRDSGPN
+1768 DQDSGPN
-1775 GQVEYSVVSGDP
+1775 GQVEYSIVDGDP

-1800 RVRKDMELDRET
+1800 RVRKDVELDRET

-1865 SSFVTHILASD
+1865 SSFVAHILASD
-1876 ADSGCNALLTFNITS
+1876 ADSGCNALLTFNITA
-1891 GNWERAFRINATTG
+1891 GNRERAFSINATTG
-1905 IVTVNW
+1905 VITVNR

-1939 DFDLLVVSLTDENDN
+1939 DFDLLLVFLADENDN
-1954 HPLFTEGTYQAEV
+1954 HPLFTQSTYQAEV

-1972 AGTPLTVV
+1972 AGTPLTVL
-1980 NGPILAMD
+1980 NGPILALD
-1988 ADEDV
+1988 ADLDV

-2000 LLGTHSGL
+2000 LLGSQGGL
-2008 FDINNSTGVVTVRS
+2008 FDIDNSTGVVTVRS

-2034 MVKLLLLAEDIGQL
+2034 VLELLLLAEDIGLL
-2048 NGTAQLLVTILD
+2048 NGTADLLVTILD
-2060 DNDNWPTFSP
+2060 DNDNWPTFSHP
-2070 AALTVHLL
+2070 TLTVHLL
-2078 ENCPPGFSVL
+2078 ENCLPGFSVL
-2088 QVMATD
+2088 QATATD
-2094 EDSGLNGELVYRIE
+2094 RDSGLNGELIYRIE
-2108 AGAQDRFLIHPVT
+2108 AGAQDRFVIHPVT
-2121 GVIRIGNATIDRE
+2121 GVIRVANATIDRE
-2134 EQDSYRLTVVATDRG
+2134 EQESYRLTVVATDRG
-2149 TVPLSGTAIVTIL
+2149 TVPLSGTAIITIL

-2194 ITAIDLDLNPKLE
+2194 VTAIDRDLNPKLE

-2221 LLPGQEDAF
+2221 LVPDQEDAF
-2230 AVNINTGSVIVKSPL
+2230 AVNINTGSVMVKSPL

-2327 GLITYS
+2327 GLITYT
-2333 LLDLVPPGYV
+2333 LLDLTPPGYV
-2343 QLEDPSAGKVIA
+2343 QLEDSSAGKVIA

-2360 YEEVHWLNFTV
+2360 YEEIHWLNFTV

-2378 PPRAAEIPIYLEIVD
+2378 PPRAAEIPVYLEIVD
-2393 VNDNNPIFDQ
+2393 INDNNPIFDQ
-2403 PFYQEAILEDVPVG
+2403 PSYQEAVFEDVPVG
-2417 TVILMVTATD
+2417 TVILTVAATD
-2427 ADSGSFA
+2427 ADSGNFA
-2434 LIEYSLGDGEGKF
+2434 LLEYSLGDGEGKF

-2453 GDIYVVS
+2453 GDIYVLS

-2471 LTALAKDNPGDVD
+2471 LTALAKDNPGDIA

-2501 NDCRPQFSKS
+2501 NDCRPQFSKP

-2522 AGTSVITMLATD
+2522 AGTSVITMMATD
-2534 QDEGSNGQLSYSLE
+2534 QDEGSNGELAYSLE
-2548 GPGMEAFHVDVDL
+2548 GPGVEAFHVDIDS
-2561 GLVTTQRPL
+2561 GLVTTKRPL

-2584 GGEPQL
+2584 GGQPPL

-2601 DVNDNRPIFM
+2601 DVNDNRPVFM

-2616 TILHIREEIPLRSN
+2616 TVLHIREEIPLRSN

-2653 TAGNRDWEFFTIDPI
+2653 TAGNRDWEYFTIDPI

-2732 LLTVPEHSPHGTLV
+2732 LLTVPEHSPRGTLV

-2751 AVDTDEG
+2751 AVDADEG
-2758 SNAIVYYFIAAGD
+2758 PNAIVYYFIAAGN
-2771 EAKNFHLQPD
+2771 EEKNFHLQPD
-2781 GHLLV
+2781 GRLLV

-2804 SSNRSWTPPRRP
+2804 SSNRSWTPPRGP
-2816 APALDLVTDLTLQEV
+2816 SPALDLVTDLTLQEV

-2865 QVLALDADIGNNSLV
+2865 QVLALDADVGNNSLV
-2880 FYGIL
+2880 FYSIL
-2885 AIHYFRSL
+2885 AIHYFRAL

-2931 MAQDLAGH
+2931 VARDLAGH

-3051 AISVR
+3051 AISAR

-3093 KRKLKAIVAGSAA
+3093 KRKLKAIVAGS
-3106 LLPAGNRGFIDIMD
+3106 AGNRGFIDIMD

-3214 KGSLLKVVLEDY
+3214 K
-3226 LQLKKLF
+3226 
-3233 AQRMVQKASSCH
+3233 
-3245 SSISELIQTELDK
+3245 LIQTEL
-3258 EPGDHSPSQG
+3258 EEETGEHSPGQG

-3273 HKPPMELKGPDG
+3273 HKPPTELKGPDG
-3285 IHVVH
+3285 IHAVH

-3310 GLGHSLETL
+3310 GLGRSLETL
-3319 TTAEATAFERNA
+3319 TTAEASAFERNA

-3345 DVIME
+3345 DVILE

>member
-1 MRGHVAASCPVVCLF
+1 MGCHVATSCHVAWLLV
-16 MLISGC
+16 LISGC
-22 CGQVNRLPFFINH
+22 WGQVNRLPFFTNH

-180 IDSARGIVIVIRELD
+180 IDSARGIITVIRELD

-248 HSPPGTTVRVITAV
+248 HSPPGTTVRIITAI

-371 IQVVDKDEGLNS
+371 IQVVDKDENLGLNS

-459 SQPLYNVSLYENVTV
+459 SQPLYNISLYENVTV

-484 DNDVGTFGEVSY
+484 DNDAGTFGEVNY

-510 TGLILLITRLDFEL
+510 TGLIMLIARLDYEL

-531 VIARDGGGEE
+531 IIARDGGGEE

-547 INVLDVNDNVPIFQK
+547 INVLDVNDNVPTFQK

-599 VNASAFGSYFDISV
+599 VSASAFGSYFDISL

-627 YEQIPNGLIYLT
+627 YEQISNGLIYLT
-639 VMAKDAGNPSLNST
+639 VMAKDAGNPPLNST

-790 PPDSDVTTVVAMD
+790 PPDSDVTTVVAVD
-803 PDLGENGTLVYNI
+803 PDLGENGTLVYSI
-816 HPPNKFYS
+816 QPPNKFYS
-824 LNSTTG
+824 LNGTTG

-836 IMLDRE
+836 AMLDRE
-842 NPDPMEAELMRKII
+842 NPDPHEAELMRKIV
-856 VSVTDSGRPPL
+856 VSVTDCGRPPL
-867 KATSSATVF
+867 RATSSATVF

-890 NLPFMAEVLE
+890 NLPFVAEVLE
-900 GIPAGVSVYQA
+900 GTPAGVSIYQV
-911 VAIDLDEGLNGLVT
+911 VAIDLDEGLNGLVS
-925 YRMQVGMPRMDFLIN
+925 YRMPVGMPRMDFLIN

-946 VTATK
+946 VTTTE

-965 ASDSGTPTK
+965 ASDAGTPTK
-974 SSTSTLTIRVLDVN
+974 SSTSTLTIHVLDVN
-988 DETPT
+988 DEMPT

-1015 LNCTDNDMGLNAE
+1015 LNCTDNDVGLNAE
-1028 LSYFITEGNVDG
+1028 LSYFITGGNVDG
-1040 KFSVGYRDAMVR
+1040 KFSVGYRDAVVR
-1052 TVVGLDRETTAAYTL
+1052 TVVSLDRETTAAYML
-1067 VLEAIDNGPVGKRH
+1067 ILEAIDNGPVGKRH
-1081 TGTATVFITI
+1081 TGTATVFVTV

-1097 RPIFLQSSYEASIP
+1097 RPIFLQSSYEASVP

-1172 HVLMV
+1172 HVLIV

-1201 DEAPTFTQQQYSRLG
+1201 DEAPVFTQQQYSRLG

-1235 DTGDGGLVNYYILSG
+1235 DSGDGGLVNYRILSG
-1250 SEGKFEIDESTG
+1250 AEGKFEIDESTG
-1262 LITTV
+1262 LIITV

-1274 KTSYLMNVSAA
+1274 KTSYMMNVSAT

-1296 SVYVTLL
+1296 SVYITLL

-1313 NTSFEATIMENLALG
+1313 NASYEVAILENLAPG
-1328 TEIMQVQAYS
+1328 TEIVRVQAYS

-1344 ITYRF
+1344 IMYRF
-1349 DAHTSTQAKAL
+1349 DAYTSTQAKAL
-1360 FKIDAHTGVIEIK
+1360 FKIDAITGVITVQ

-1395 KADSTVKV
+1395 KVDSTVKV

-1410 NDNSPRFDFTSDS
+1410 NDNSPRFDFISDS
-1423 AVGVPEDCPMGQRVA
+1423 AISIPEDCPVGQRVA

-1464 AFEIITTNDSIGEVF
+1464 AFEIVTTNDSIGEVF

-1493 LKVVASDCGTPPRK
+1493 LKVVASDRGTPPRK

-1540 GGGTV
+1540 GGGTA
-1545 VVQVRATDRDIGV
+1545 VVQVRATDRDIGI
-1558 NSILSYYITE
+1558 NSVLSYYITE
-1568 GNEDMTFRMDR
+1568 GNKDMTFRMDR
-1579 ISGEIA
+1579 VSGEIA

-1590 PDRERQGFYH
+1590 PDRERQSFYH
-1600 LVVTVEDEGTPM
+1600 LVVTVEDEGTPT

-1630 PVFQQPHYEVLL
+1630 PMFQQPHYEVLL
-1642 DEGPDTVNASL
+1642 DEGPDTLNTSL
-1653 ITIQALDPDEGPNGT
+1653 ITIQALDLDEGPNGT
-1668 VVYAIIAGNIINTFR
+1668 VIYAIVAGNIINTFR
-1683 IGRRTGII
+1683 IDRHMGVI
-1691 SAAKELDYEISH
+1691 STAKELDYEISH

-1708 MVTATDQCPIVSHRL
+1708 IVTATDQCPILSRRL

-1736 NDNVPTFPR
+1736 NDNMPTFPR
-1745 DYEGP
+1745 HYEGP
-1750 FDVTE
+1750 FEVTE

-1775 GQVEYSVVSGDP
+1775 GQVEYSIVDGDP

-1800 RVRKDMELDRET
+1800 RVRKDVELDRET

-1820 CARDRGVPPL
+1820 CARDRGMPPL

-1865 SSFVTHILASD
+1865 SSFVAHVLASD
-1876 ADSGCNALLTFNITS
+1876 ADSGCNARLTFNITA
-1891 GNWERAFRINATTG
+1891 GNRERAFFINATTG
-1905 IVTVNW
+1905 IVTVNR

-1939 DFDLLVVSLTDENDN
+1939 DYDLLLIFLSDENDN
-1954 HPLFTEGTYQAEV
+1954 HPLFTKSTYQAEV

-1972 AGTPLTVV
+1972 AG
-1980 NGPILAMD
+1980 
-1988 ADEDV
+1988 
-1993 YAVVTYQ
+1993 
-2000 LLGTHSGL
+2000 
-2008 FDINNSTGVVTVRS
+2008 
-2022 GVIIDREAFSPP
+2022 
-2034 MVKLLLLAEDIGQL
+2034 
-2048 NGTAQLLVTILD
+2048 
-2060 DNDNWPTFSP
+2060 
-2070 AALTVHLL
+2070 
-2078 ENCPPGFSVL
+2078 SV
-2088 QVMATD
+2088 M
-2094 EDSGLNGELVYRIE
+2094 
-2108 AGAQDRFLIHPVT
+2108 
-2121 GVIRIGNATIDRE
+2121 
-2134 EQDSYRLTVVATDRG
+2134 
-2149 TVPLSGTAIVTIL
+2149 
-2162 IDDINDSRPEFLNPI
+2162 
-2177 QTVSVLESA
+2177 
-2186 EPGTVIAN
+2186 
-2194 ITAIDLDLNPKLE
+2194 
-2207 YHIIGIVAKDDTDR
+2207 
-2221 LLPGQEDAF
+2221 
-2230 AVNINTGSVIVKSPL
+2230 VKSPL

-2281 ILDVNDNTPQ
+2281 VLDVNDNTPQ

-2327 GLITYS
+2327 GLVTYT

-2343 QLEDPSAGKVIA
+2343 QLEDSSAGKVIA

-2378 PPRAAEIPIYLEIVD
+2378 PPRAAEIPVYLEIVD
-2393 VNDNNPIFDQ
+2393 INDNNPIFDQ
-2403 PFYQEAILEDVPVG
+2403 PSYQEAVFEDVPVG
-2417 TVILMVTATD
+2417 TVILTVTATD
-2427 ADSGSFA
+2427 ADSGNFA

-2453 GDIYVVS
+2453 GDIYVLS

-2471 LTALAKDNPGDVD
+2471 LTALAKDNPGDVA

-2501 NDCRPQFSKS
+2501 NDCRPQFSKP

-2522 AGTSVITMLATD
+2522 AGTSVITMMATD
-2534 QDEGSNGQLSYSLE
+2534 QDEGPNGELTYSLE
-2548 GPGMEAFHVDVDL
+2548 GPGVEAFHVDMDS

-2584 GGEPQL
+2584 GGEPPL

-2601 DVNDNRPIFM
+2601 DVNDNRPVFV

-2681 KQAVY
+2681 TQAVY

-2732 LLTVPEHSPHGTLV
+2732 LLTVPEHSPRGTLV

-2751 AVDTDEG
+2751 AVDADEG
-2758 SNAIVYYFIAAGD
+2758 LNAIVYYFIAVGN
-2771 EAKNFHLQPD
+2771 EEKNFHLQPD
-2781 GHLLV
+2781 GRLLV

-2792 EREAVFSFIVKA
+2792 EREAIFSFIVKA
-2804 SSNRSWTPPRRP
+2804 SSNRSWTPPRGP
-2816 APALDLVTDLTLQEV
+2816 SPTLDLVADLTLQEV

-2880 FYGIL
+2880 FYSIL
-2885 AIHYFRSL
+2885 AIHYFQAL

-2931 MAQDLAGH
+2931 VARDLAGH

-2967 RGFEEEFIRLLSN
+2967 RSFEEEFIHLLSN

-3076 LAAMLFILMN
+3076 LAAMLFVLMN

-3093 KRKLKAIVAGSAA
+3093 KRKLKAIVAGS
-3106 LLPAGNRGFIDIMD
+3106 AGNRGFIDIMD

-3145 LAAQAE
+3145 LATQAE

-3214 KGSLLKVVLEDY
+3214 K
-3226 LQLKKLF
+3226 
-3233 AQRMVQKASSCH
+3233 
-3245 SSISELIQTELDK
+3245 LIQTELDE
-3258 EPGDHSPSQG
+3258 EPRDHSPGQG

-3273 HKPPMELKGPDG
+3273 HKPPVELKGPDG

-3310 GLGHSLETL
+3310 GLGRSLETL
-3319 TTAEATAFERNA
+3319 TAAEATAFERNA

>member
-1 MRGHVAASCPVVCLF
+1 MRCHVATGCLVAWLF
-16 MLISGC
+16 VLISGC
-22 CGQVNRLPFFINH
+22 LGQVNRLPFFTNH

-166 SVLYSFQPPSQFFA
+166 SVLYSFQPPSLFFA
-180 IDSARGIVIVIRELD
+180 IDSARGIVTVIRELD

-248 HSPPGTTVRVITAV
+248 HSPPGTTVRVITAI

-371 IQVVDKDEGLNS
+371 IQVVDKDENLGLNS

-394 HHFIISPT
+394 QHFIISPT

-412 RVAIPLDYETVDR
+412 RVAVPLDYETVDR

-444 VKITLINENDNRPIF
+444 VKIALINENDNRPIF
-459 SQPLYNVSLYENVTV
+459 SQPLYNVSLYENVTL

-484 DNDVGTFGEVSY
+484 DNDVGTFGEVNY

-510 TGLILLITRLDFEL
+510 TGLIMLIARLDYEL

-547 INVLDVNDNVPIFQK
+547 INVLDVNDNVPTFQK

-639 VMAKDAGNPSLNST
+639 VMAKDAGNPPLNST
-653 VPVTI
+653 VPVTV

-714 SAQFRI
+714 SSQFRI

-790 PPDSDVTTVVAMD
+790 PPDSDVTTVVALD
-803 PDLGENGTLVYNI
+803 PDLGENGTLVYRI
-816 HPPNKFYS
+816 QPPNKFYT
-824 LNSTTG
+824 LNSSTG

-836 IMLDRE
+836 VMLDRE
-842 NPDPMEAELMRKII
+842 NPDPHEAELMRKII
-856 VSVTDSGRPPL
+856 ISVTDCGRPPL
-867 KATSSATVF
+867 RATSSATVF

-890 NLPFMAEVLE
+890 NLPFVAEVLE
-900 GIPAGVSVYQA
+900 GTPAGVSVYQV
-911 VAIDLDEGLNGLVT
+911 VAIDLDEGLNGLVS
-925 YRMQVGMPRMDFLIN
+925 YRIQVGMPRMDFLIN

-946 VTATK
+946 VTTAE

-965 ASDSGTPTK
+965 ASDAGTPTK
-974 SSTSTLTIRVLDVN
+974 SSTGTLTVRVLDVN

-993 FFPAVYNV
+993 FFPAMYNV
-1001 SVSEDVPREFRVVW
+1001 SVSEDVPREFRVAW
-1015 LNCTDNDMGLNAE
+1015 LNCTDNDVGLNAE
-1028 LSYFITEGNVDG
+1028 LSYFITGGNVDG
-1040 KFSVGYRDAMVR
+1040 KFSVGYRDAVVR
-1052 TVVGLDRETTAAYTL
+1052 TVVSLDRETTAAYML
-1067 VLEAIDNGPVGKRH
+1067 VLEAIDNGPVGKRR
-1081 TGTATVFITI
+1081 TGTATVFVTV

-1097 RPIFLQSSYEASIP
+1097 RPIFLQSSYEASVP

-1152 VSNGLLMRGPR
+1152 VGNGLLMRGPR

-1172 HVLMV
+1172 HVLIV

-1201 DEAPTFTQQQYSRLG
+1201 DEAPVFTQQQYSRLG

-1235 DTGDGGLVNYYILSG
+1235 DTGDGGLVNYRILSG
-1250 SEGKFEIDESTG
+1250 AEGKFEIDESTG
-1262 LITTV
+1262 LIITV

-1274 KTSYLMNVSAA
+1274 KTSYLMNVSAT

-1296 SVYVTLL
+1296 SVYITLL

-1313 NTSFEATIMENLALG
+1313 NASYEAAILENLALG
-1328 TEIMQVQAYS
+1328 TEIVRVQAYS

-1349 DAHTSTQAKAL
+1349 DAYTSTQAKAL
-1360 FKIDAHTGVIEIK
+1360 FKIDSITGVITVK

-1423 AVGVPEDCPMGQRVA
+1423 AVSVPEDCPVGQRVA

-1464 AFEIITTNDSIGEVF
+1464 AFDIVTTNDSIGEVF
-1479 VARPLDREELDHYI
+1479 VARPLDREQLDHYI
-1493 LKVVASDCGTPPRK
+1493 LKVVASDRGTPPRK

-1517 DVNDNPPVIESPFGY
+1517 DVNDNPPVIESPLGY

-1540 GGGTV
+1540 GGGTA
-1545 VVQVRATDRDIGV
+1545 VVQVRATDRDIGI
-1558 NSILSYYITE
+1558 NSVLSYYITE

-1590 PDRERQGFYH
+1590 PDRERRGFYH
-1600 LVVTVEDEGTPM
+1600 LVVTVEDEGTPT

-1630 PVFQQPHYEVLL
+1630 PVFQQPHYEILL
-1642 DEGPDTVNASL
+1642 DEGPDTINASL
-1653 ITIQALDPDEGPNGT
+1653 ITIQALDLDEGPNGT
-1668 VVYAIIAGNIINTFR
+1668 VNYAIVAGNIINTFR
-1683 IGRRTGII
+1683 IDRHTGII

-1708 MVTATDQCPIVSHRL
+1708 MVTATDQCPILSHRL

-1768 DRDSGPN
+1768 DQDSGPN
-1775 GQVEYSVVSGDP
+1775 GQVEYSIVDGDP

-1800 RVRKDMELDRET
+1800 RVRKDVELDRET

-1865 SSFVTHILASD
+1865 SSFVAHILASD
-1876 ADSGCNALLTFNITS
+1876 ADSGCNALLTFNITA
-1891 GNWERAFRINATTG
+1891 GNRERAFSINATTG
-1905 IVTVNW
+1905 VITVNR

-1939 DFDLLVVSLTDENDN
+1939 DFDLLLVFLADENDN
-1954 HPLFTEGTYQAEV
+1954 HPLFTQSTYQAEV

-1972 AGTPLTVV
+1972 AGTPLTVL
-1980 NGPILAMD
+1980 NGPILALD
-1988 ADEDV
+1988 ADLDV

-2000 LLGTHSGL
+2000 LLGSQGGL
-2008 FDINNSTGVVTVRS
+2008 FDIDNSTGVVTVRS

-2034 MVKLLLLAEDIGQL
+2034 VLELLLLAEDIGLL
-2048 NGTAQLLVTILD
+2048 NGTADLLVTILD
-2060 DNDNWPTFSP
+2060 DNDNWPTFSHP
-2070 AALTVHLL
+2070 TLTVHLL
-2078 ENCPPGFSVL
+2078 ENCLPGFSVL
-2088 QVMATD
+2088 QATATD
-2094 EDSGLNGELVYRIE
+2094 RDSGLNGELIYRIE
-2108 AGAQDRFLIHPVT
+2108 AGAQDRFVIHPVT
-2121 GVIRIGNATIDRE
+2121 GVIRVANATIDRE
-2134 EQDSYRLTVVATDRG
+2134 EQESYRLTVVATDRG
-2149 TVPLSGTAIVTIL
+2149 TVPLSGTAIITIL

-2194 ITAIDLDLNPKLE
+2194 VTAIDRDLNPKLE

-2221 LLPGQEDAF
+2221 LVPDQEDAF
-2230 AVNINTGSVIVKSPL
+2230 AVNINTGSVMVKSPL

-2327 GLITYS
+2327 GLITYT
-2333 LLDLVPPGYV
+2333 LLDLTPPGYV
-2343 QLEDPSAGKVIA
+2343 QLEDSSAGKVIA

-2360 YEEVHWLNFTV
+2360 YEEIHWLNFTV

-2378 PPRAAEIPIYLEIVD
+2378 PPRAAEIPVYLEIVD
-2393 VNDNNPIFDQ
+2393 INDNNPIFDQ
-2403 PFYQEAILEDVPVG
+2403 PSYQEAVFEDVPVG
-2417 TVILMVTATD
+2417 TVILTVAATD
-2427 ADSGSFA
+2427 ADSGNFA
-2434 LIEYSLGDGEGKF
+2434 LLEYSLGDGEGKF

-2453 GDIYVVS
+2453 GDIYVLS

-2471 LTALAKDNPGDVD
+2471 LTALAKDNPGDIA

-2501 NDCRPQFSKS
+2501 NDCRPQFSKP

-2522 AGTSVITMLATD
+2522 AGTSVITMMATD
-2534 QDEGSNGQLSYSLE
+2534 QDEGSNGELAYSLE
-2548 GPGMEAFHVDVDL
+2548 GPGVEAFHVDIDS
-2561 GLVTTQRPL
+2561 GLVTTKRPL

-2584 GGEPQL
+2584 GGQPPL

-2601 DVNDNRPIFM
+2601 DVNDNRPVFM

-2616 TILHIREEIPLRSN
+2616 TVLHIREEIPLRSN

-2653 TAGNRDWEFFTIDPI
+2653 TAGNRDWEYFTIDPI

-2732 LLTVPEHSPHGTLV
+2732 LLTVPEHSPRGTLV

-2751 AVDTDEG
+2751 AVDADEG
-2758 SNAIVYYFIAAGD
+2758 PNAIVYYFIAAGN
-2771 EAKNFHLQPD
+2771 EEKNFHLQPD
-2781 GHLLV
+2781 GRLLV

-2804 SSNRSWTPPRRP
+2804 SSNRSWTPPRGP
-2816 APALDLVTDLTLQEV
+2816 SPALDLVTDLTLQEV

-2865 QVLALDADIGNNSLV
+2865 QVLALDADVGNNSLV
-2880 FYGIL
+2880 FYSIL
-2885 AIHYFRSL
+2885 AIHYFRAL

-2931 MAQDLAGH
+2931 VARDLAGH

-3051 AISVR
+3051 AISAR

-3093 KRKLKAIVAGSAA
+3093 KRKLKAIVAGS
-3106 LLPAGNRGFIDIMD
+3106 AGNRGFIDIMD

-3226 LQLKKLF
+3226 LRLKKLF

-3245 SSISELIQTELDK
+3245 SSISELIQTEL
-3258 EPGDHSPSQG
+3258 EEETGEHSPGQG

-3273 HKPPMELKGPDG
+3273 HKPPTELKGPDG
-3285 IHVVH
+3285 IHAVH

-3310 GLGHSLETL
+3310 GLGRSLETL
-3319 TTAEATAFERNA
+3319 TTAEASAFERNA

-3345 DVIME
+3345 DVILE

>member
-1 MRGHVAASCPVVCLF
+1 MRGPTVASCTALWLL
-16 MLISGC
+16 MLVSGSW
-22 CGQVNRLPFFINH
+22 GQVNRLPFFTNH

-166 SVLYSFQPPSQFFA
+166 SVLYSFQPPSPFFA
-180 IDSARGIVIVIRELD
+180 IDSARGIVTVTRELD
-195 YETTQAYQLTVNA
+195 YEVTQAYQLTVNA

-371 IQVVDKDEGLNS
+371 IQVVDKDEDLGLNS

-459 SQPLYNVSLYENVTV
+459 SQPLYNVSLYENITV

-484 DNDVGTFGEVSY
+484 DNDVGTFGEVNY

-510 TGLILLITRLDFEL
+510 TGLIVLIARLDYEL

-547 INVLDVNDNVPIFQK
+547 INVLDVNDNVPTFQK

-613 YEGYGVISVSRPLD
+613 YEGYGVISVSRLLD

-639 VMAKDAGNPSLNST
+639 VMAKDAGNPPLYST

-714 SAQFRI
+714 SSQFRI

-757 TGIATVNI
+757 TGIATVNV

-790 PPDSDVTTVVAMD
+790 PPDSDVTTVVAVD
-803 PDLGENGTLVYNI
+803 PDLGENGTLVYSI
-816 HPPNKFYS
+816 QPPNKFYS

-836 IMLDRE
+836 VMLDRE
-842 NPDPMEAELMRKII
+842 NPDPVEAELMRKII
-856 VSVTDSGRPPL
+856 VSVTDCGRPPL

-890 NLPFMAEVLE
+890 NLPFVAEVLE
-900 GIPAGVSVYQA
+900 GTSAGVSVYQV
-911 VAIDLDEGLNGLVT
+911 VAIDLDEGLNGLVS
-925 YRMQVGMPRMDFLIN
+925 YRMQVGLPRMDFVIN
-940 SSSGVV
+940 STSGVV
-946 VTATK
+946 TTTAE

-965 ASDSGTPTK
+965 ATDAGTPTK

-1015 LNCTDNDMGLNAE
+1015 LNCTDNDVGLNAE
-1028 LSYFITEGNVDG
+1028 LSYFITGGNVDG
-1040 KFSVGYRDAMVR
+1040 KFSVGYRDAVVR

-1067 VLEAIDNGPVGKRH
+1067 VLEAIDNGPVGKRR
-1081 TGTATVFITI
+1081 TGTATVFVTV

-1097 RPIFLQSSYEASIP
+1097 RPIFLQSSYETSVP

-1152 VSNGLLMRGPR
+1152 ISSGLLMRGPR

-1201 DEAPTFTQQQYSRLG
+1201 DEAPVFTQQQYNRLG
-1216 LRETAGIGT
+1216 LRETAGVGT

-1235 DTGDGGLVNYYILSG
+1235 DTGDGGLVNYRILSG
-1250 SEGKFEIDESTG
+1250 AEGKFEIDESTG
-1262 LITTV
+1262 LIVTV

-1274 KTSYLMNVSAA
+1274 KTSYLMNVSAT
-1285 DQAPPFNQGFC
+1285 DRAPPFNQGFC

-1313 NTSFEATIMENLALG
+1313 NASYEAVIMENLALG
-1328 TEIMQVQAYS
+1328 TEIVRVQAYS

-1349 DAHTSTQAKAL
+1349 DAYTSAQAKAL
-1360 FKIDAHTGVIEIK
+1360 FKIDAVTGVITVK

-1395 KADSTVKV
+1395 KVDSTVKV

-1423 AVGVPEDCPMGQRVA
+1423 AISVPEDCPVGQRVA

-1464 AFEIITTNDSIGEVF
+1464 AFEIITSNDSIGEVF
-1479 VARPLDREELDHYI
+1479 VAKPLDREELDHYI
-1493 LKVVASDCGTPPRK
+1493 LKVVASDRGTPPRK

-1540 GGGTV
+1540 GGGTS
-1545 VVQVRATDRDIGV
+1545 VVQVRATDRDIGI
-1558 NSILSYYITE
+1558 NSVLSYYITE

-1590 PDRERQGFYH
+1590 PDRERQNFYH
-1600 LVVTVEDEGTPM
+1600 LVVTVEDEGTPT

-1630 PVFQQPHYEVLL
+1630 PVFQQPHYEVVL

-1653 ITIQALDPDEGPNGT
+1653 ITIQALDLDEGPNGT
-1668 VVYAIIAGNIINTFR
+1668 VTYAIVAGNIINTFR
-1683 IGRRTGII
+1683 INRHTGVIT
-1691 SAAKELDYEISH
+1691 AAKELDYEISH

-1708 MVTATDQCPIVSHRL
+1708 TVTATDQCPILSHRL

-1775 GQVEYSVVSGDP
+1775 GQVEYSVVDGDP

-1800 RVRKDMELDRET
+1800 RVRKDVELDRET

-1853 PMNITISENSPV
+1853 PMNVTISENSPV
-1865 SSFVTHILASD
+1865 SSFVAHILASD
-1876 ADSGCNALLTFNITS
+1876 ADSGCNALLTFNITA
-1891 GNWERAFRINATTG
+1891 GNRERAFFINATTG
-1905 IVTVNW
+1905 IVTVNR
-1911 PLDRERIPEYKL
+1911 PLDRERIPEYRL
-1923 TISVKD
+1923 TVSVKD
-1929 NPENPRIARR
+1929 NPENPRIARK
-1939 DFDLLVVSLTDENDN
+1939 DFDLLLVTLADENDN

-1972 AGTPLTVV
+1972 AGTPLTVL
-1980 NGPILAMD
+1980 NGPILALD
-1988 ADEDV
+1988 ADEDI
-1993 YAVVTYQ
+1993 YAIVTYQ
-2000 LLGTHSGL
+2000 LLGAHSDL

-2022 GVIIDREAFSPP
+2022 GVVIDREAFSPP
-2034 MVKLLLLAEDIGQL
+2034 LLELLLLAEDVGLL
-2048 NGTAQLLVTILD
+2048 NGTAHLLVTILD

-2070 AALTVHLL
+2070 AAYTVHLL

-2088 QVMATD
+2088 QVTATD

-2121 GVIRIGNATIDRE
+2121 GVIRVGNATIDRE
-2134 EQDSYRLTVVATDRG
+2134 EQESYRLTVVAADRG
-2149 TVPLSGTAIVTIL
+2149 TVPLSGTAVVTIL

-2194 ITAIDLDLNPKLE
+2194 VTAVDLDLNPRLE
-2207 YHIIGIVAKDDTDR
+2207 YHILSIVAKDDTDR
-2221 LLPGQEDAF
+2221 LVPDQEDAF
-2230 AVNINTGSVIVKSPL
+2230 AVNINTGSVMVKSPL

-2291 FKPFGITYYTERI
+2291 FKPFGITYYTERV

-2327 GLITYS
+2327 GLITYT
-2333 LLDLVPPGYV
+2333 LLDLTPPGYV
-2343 QLEDPSAGKVIA
+2343 QLEDSSAGKVIA

-2378 PPRAAEIPIYLEIVD
+2378 PPRAAEIPVYLEIVD
-2393 VNDNNPIFDQ
+2393 INDNNPIFDQ
-2403 PFYQEAILEDVPVG
+2403 LSYQEAVFEDVAVG
-2417 TVILMVTATD
+2417 TVILRVTATD
-2427 ADSGSFA
+2427 ADSGNFA

-2447 AINPTT
+2447 AINPNT
-2453 GDIYVVS
+2453 GDIYVLS

-2471 LTALAKDNPGDVD
+2471 LTALAKDNPGDVA

-2501 NDCRPQFSKS
+2501 NDCRPQFSKP

-2534 QDEGSNGQLSYSLE
+2534 QDEGSNGQLTYSLE
-2548 GPGMEAFHVDVDL
+2548 GPGMEAFFVDMDS

-2584 GGEPQL
+2584 GGEPPL

-2601 DVNDNRPIFM
+2601 DVNDNRPVFV

-2616 TILHIREEIPLRSN
+2616 TILHIKEEIPLRSN

-2653 TAGNRDWEFFTIDPI
+2653 TAGNRDWEYFTIDPV

-2732 LLTVPEHSPHGTLV
+2732 LLTVPEHSPRGTLV

-2751 AVDTDEG
+2751 AVDADEG
-2758 SNAIVYYFIAAGD
+2758 PNAIVYYFIAAGNED
-2771 EAKNFHLQPD
+2771 KNFHLQPD
-2781 GHLLV
+2781 GRLLV

-2792 EREAVFSFIVKA
+2792 EKEAIFSFIVKA
-2804 SSNRSWTPPRRP
+2804 SSNRSWTPPRGP
-2816 APALDLVTDLTLQEV
+2816 SPALDLLTDLTLQEV

-2885 AIHYFRSL
+2885 AIHYFRAL

-2931 MAQDLAGH
+2931 VARDLAGH

-3051 AISVR
+3051 AISAR
-3056 LPDDMSALQMAIIV
+3056 LPEDMSALQMAIIV

-3076 LAAMLFILMN
+3076 LAAMLFVLMN

-3093 KRKLKAIVAGSAA
+3093 KRKLKAIVAGSA
-3106 LLPAGNRGFIDIMD
+3106 GNRGFIDIMD
-3120 MPNTNKYSFDGANP
+3120 MPNTNKYSFDGSNP

-3226 LQLKKLF
+3226 LRLKKLF

-3245 SSISELIQTELDK
+3245 SSISELIHTELDE
-3258 EPGDHSPSQG
+3258 EPGDHSPGQG

-3285 IHVVH
+3285 IHMVH

-3310 GLGHSLETL
+3310 GLDRSLETL
-3319 TTAEATAFERNA
+3319 TASEAMAFERNA

>member
-1 MRGHVAASCPVVCLF
+1 MPKQLWPGAMRYSPVTCYAVLWLL
-16 MLISGC
+16 MLMPGC
-22 CGQVNRLPFFINH
+22 WGQVNRLPFFTNH

-166 SVLYSFQPPSQFFA
+166 SVLYSFQPPSPFFA
-180 IDSARGIVIVIRELD
+180 IDSARGIVTVIQELD
-195 YETTQAYQLTVNA
+195 YEVTQAYQLTVNA

-459 SQPLYNVSLYENVTV
+459 SQPLYNVSLYENITV

-484 DNDVGTFGEVSY
+484 DNDVGTFGEVNY

-510 TGLILLITRLDFEL
+510 TGLIMLIARLDYEL

-547 INVLDVNDNVPIFQK
+547 INVLDVNDNVPTFQK

-584 TDEDSPPNNQITYSI
+584 TDEDSPPNNLITYSI
-599 VNASAFGSYFDISV
+599 VNASAFGSYFDISI

-639 VMAKDAGNPSLNST
+639 VMAKDAGNPPLYST

-679 VENIM
+679 LENIM

-714 SAQFRI
+714 SSQFRI

-757 TGIATVNI
+757 TGIATVNV

-790 PPDSDVTTVVAMD
+790 PPDSDVTTVVAVD
-803 PDLGENGTLVYNI
+803 PDLGENGTLVYSI

-836 IMLDRE
+836 VMLDRE
-842 NPDPMEAELMRKII
+842 NPDPVEAELMRKII
-856 VSVTDSGRPPL
+856 VSVTDCGRPPL

-890 NLPFMAEVLE
+890 NLPFVAEILE
-900 GIPAGVSVYQA
+900 GTPAGVSVYQV
-911 VAIDLDEGLNGLVT
+911 VAIDLDEGLNGLVS
-925 YRMQVGMPRMDFLIN
+925 YRMQVGMPRMDFVIN
-940 SSSGVV
+940 STSGVV
-946 VTATK
+946 TTTAE

-965 ASDSGTPTK
+965 ASDAGTPTK

-1015 LNCTDNDMGLNAE
+1015 LNCTDNDVGLNAE
-1028 LSYFITEGNVDG
+1028 LSYFITAGNVDG
-1040 KFSVGYRDAMVR
+1040 KFSVGYRDAVVR

-1081 TGTATVFITI
+1081 TGTATVFVTV

-1097 RPIFLQSSYEASIP
+1097 RPIFLQSSYEASVP

-1152 VSNGLLMRGPR
+1152 VGSGLLMRGPR

-1201 DEAPTFTQQQYSRLG
+1201 DEAPVFTQQQYNRLG

-1235 DTGDGGLVNYYILSG
+1235 DTGDGGLVNYRILSG
-1250 SEGKFEIDESTG
+1250 AEGKFEIDESTG
-1262 LITTV
+1262 LIVTV

-1274 KTSYLMNVSAA
+1274 KTSYLMNVSAT
-1285 DQAPPFNQGFC
+1285 DGAPPFNQGFC

-1313 NTSFEATIMENLALG
+1313 NASYEAVIMENLALG
-1328 TEIMQVQAYS
+1328 TEIVRVQAYS

-1349 DAHTSTQAKAL
+1349 DAYTSAQAKAL
-1360 FKIDAHTGVIEIK
+1360 FKIDAITGVITVK

-1395 KADSTVKV
+1395 KVDSTVQV

-1423 AVGVPEDCPMGQRVA
+1423 AISVPEDCPVGQRVA

-1464 AFEIITTNDSIGEVF
+1464 AFEIITSNDSIGEVF
-1479 VARPLDREELDHYI
+1479 VAKPLDREELDHYI
-1493 LKVVASDCGTPPRK
+1493 LKVVASDRGTPPRK

-1540 GGGTV
+1540 GGGTS
-1545 VVQVRATDRDIGV
+1545 VVQVRATDRDIGI
-1558 NSILSYYITE
+1558 NSVLSYYITE

-1590 PDRERQGFYH
+1590 PDRERQNFYH
-1600 LVVTVEDEGTPM
+1600 LVVTVEDEGTPT

-1630 PVFQQPHYEVLL
+1630 PVFQQPHYEVVL
-1642 DEGPDTVNASL
+1642 DEGPDTINASL
-1653 ITIQALDPDEGPNGT
+1653 ITVQALDLDEGPNGT
-1668 VVYAIIAGNIINTFR
+1668 VTYAIVAGNIINTFR
-1683 IGRRTGII
+1683 INKHTGVIT
-1691 SAAKELDYEISH
+1691 AAKELDYEISH

-1708 MVTATDQCPIVSHRL
+1708 IVTATDQCPILSHRL

-1775 GQVEYSVVSGDP
+1775 GQVEYSVVDGDP

-1800 RVRKDMELDRET
+1800 RVRKDVELDRET

-1853 PMNITISENSPV
+1853 PMNVTISENSPV
-1865 SSFVTHILASD
+1865 SSFVAHVLASD
-1876 ADSGCNALLTFNITS
+1876 ADSGCNALLTFNITA
-1891 GNWERAFRINATTG
+1891 GNRERAFFINATTG
-1905 IVTVNW
+1905 IVTVNR
-1911 PLDRERIPEYKL
+1911 PLDRERIPEYRL
-1923 TISVKD
+1923 TVSVKD
-1929 NPENPRIARR
+1929 NPENPRIARK
-1939 DFDLLVVSLTDENDN
+1939 DFDLLLVSLADENDN

-1972 AGTPLTVV
+1972 AG
-1980 NGPILAMD
+1980 
-1988 ADEDV
+1988 
-1993 YAVVTYQ
+1993 
-2000 LLGTHSGL
+2000 
-2008 FDINNSTGVVTVRS
+2008 
-2022 GVIIDREAFSPP
+2022 
-2034 MVKLLLLAEDIGQL
+2034 
-2048 NGTAQLLVTILD
+2048 
-2060 DNDNWPTFSP
+2060 
-2070 AALTVHLL
+2070 
-2078 ENCPPGFSVL
+2078 SV
-2088 QVMATD
+2088 M
-2094 EDSGLNGELVYRIE
+2094 
-2108 AGAQDRFLIHPVT
+2108 
-2121 GVIRIGNATIDRE
+2121 
-2134 EQDSYRLTVVATDRG
+2134 
-2149 TVPLSGTAIVTIL
+2149 
-2162 IDDINDSRPEFLNPI
+2162 
-2177 QTVSVLESA
+2177 
-2186 EPGTVIAN
+2186 
-2194 ITAIDLDLNPKLE
+2194 
-2207 YHIIGIVAKDDTDR
+2207 
-2221 LLPGQEDAF
+2221 
-2230 AVNINTGSVIVKSPL
+2230 VKSPL

-2291 FKPFGITYYTERI
+2291 FKPFGITYYTERV

-2327 GLITYS
+2327 GLITYT
-2333 LLDLVPPGYV
+2333 LLDLTPPGYV
-2343 QLEDPSAGKVIA
+2343 QLEDSSAGKVIA

-2378 PPRAAEIPIYLEIVD
+2378 PPRAAEIPVYLEIVD
-2393 VNDNNPIFDQ
+2393 INDNNPIFDQ
-2403 PFYQEAILEDVPVG
+2403 PSYQEAVFEDIAVG
-2417 TVILMVTATD
+2417 TVILRVTATD
-2427 ADSGSFA
+2427 ADSGNFA
-2434 LIEYSLGDGEGKF
+2434 LIEYSLVDGEGKF
-2447 AINPTT
+2447 AINPNT
-2453 GDIYVVS
+2453 GDISVLS

-2471 LTALAKDNPGDVD
+2471 LTALAKDNPGDVA

-2491 VQVVIQVLDV
+2491 VQVVIRVLDV
-2501 NDCRPQFSKS
+2501 NDCRPQFSKP

-2534 QDEGSNGQLSYSLE
+2534 QDEGSNSQLTYSLE
-2548 GPGMEAFHVDVDL
+2548 GPGMEAFSVDMDS

-2584 GGEPQL
+2584 GGEPPL

-2601 DVNDNRPIFM
+2601 DVNDNRPVFV

-2616 TILHIREEIPLRSN
+2616 TILHIKEEIPLRSN

-2636 TDKDEGLNGA
+2636 TDNDEGLNGA

-2653 TAGNRDWEFFTIDPI
+2653 TTGNRDWEYFTIDPI

-2732 LLTVPEHSPHGTLV
+2732 LLTVPEHSPRGTLV

-2751 AVDTDEG
+2751 AVDADEG
-2758 SNAIVYYFIAAGD
+2758 PNAIVYYFIAAGD
-2771 EAKNFHLQPD
+2771 EDKNFHLQPD
-2781 GHLLV
+2781 GRLLV

-2792 EREAVFSFIVKA
+2792 ETEATFSFIVKA
-2804 SSNRSWTPPRRP
+2804 SSNRSWTPPRGP
-2816 APALDLVTDLTLQEV
+2816 SPALDLLTDLTLQEV

-2885 AIHYFRSL
+2885 AIHYFRAL

-2931 MAQDLAGH
+2931 VARDLAGH

-2988 DDVQFHVDK
+2988 DDVQFHVDM

-3051 AISVR
+3051 AISVQ

-3076 LAAMLFILMN
+3076 LAAMLFVLMN
-3086 WYYRTVH
+3086 WYYRTIH
-3093 KRKLKAIVAGSAA
+3093 KRKLKAIVAGS
-3106 LLPAGNRGFIDIMD
+3106 AGNRGFIDIMD

-3214 KGSLLKVVLEDY
+3214 KLIHTDLE
-3226 LQLKKLF
+3226 
-3233 AQRMVQKASSCH
+3233 
-3245 SSISELIQTELDK
+3245 E
-3258 EPGDHSPSQG
+3258 EPGDHSPGQG

-3273 HKPPMELKGPDG
+3273 HKPPMELKGQDG
-3285 IHVVH
+3285 IHMVH

-3310 GLGHSLETL
+3310 GLDRSLETL
-3319 TTAEATAFERNA
+3319 TASEATAFERNA

>member
-1 MRGHVAASCPVVCLF
+1 MRCHVATGCLVAWLF
-16 MLISGC
+16 VLISGC
-22 CGQVNRLPFFINH
+22 LGQVNRLPFFTNH

-166 SVLYSFQPPSQFFA
+166 SVLYSFQPPSLFFA
-180 IDSARGIVIVIRELD
+180 IDSARGIVTVIRELD

-248 HSPPGTTVRVITAV
+248 HSPPGTTVRVITAI

-394 HHFIISPT
+394 QHFIISPT

-412 RVAIPLDYETVDR
+412 RVAVPLDYETVDR

-444 VKITLINENDNRPIF
+444 VKIALINENDNRPIF
-459 SQPLYNVSLYENVTV
+459 SQPLYNVSLYENVTL

-484 DNDVGTFGEVSY
+484 DNDVGTFGEVNY

-510 TGLILLITRLDFEL
+510 TGLIMLIARLDYEL

-547 INVLDVNDNVPIFQK
+547 INVLDVNDNVPTFQK

-639 VMAKDAGNPSLNST
+639 VMAKDAGNPPLNST
-653 VPVTI
+653 VPVTV

-714 SAQFRI
+714 SSQFRI

-790 PPDSDVTTVVAMD
+790 PPDSDVTTVVALD
-803 PDLGENGTLVYNI
+803 PDLGENGTLVYRI
-816 HPPNKFYS
+816 QPPNKFYS
-824 LNSTTG
+824 LNSSTG

-836 IMLDRE
+836 VMLDRE
-842 NPDPMEAELMRKII
+842 NPDPHEAELMRKII
-856 VSVTDSGRPPL
+856 ISVTDCGRPPL
-867 KATSSATVF
+867 RATSSATVF

-890 NLPFMAEVLE
+890 NLPFVAEVLE
-900 GIPAGVSVYQA
+900 GTPAGVSVYQV
-911 VAIDLDEGLNGLVT
+911 VAIDLDEGLNGLVS
-925 YRMQVGMPRMDFLIN
+925 YRIQVGMPRMDFLIN

-946 VTATK
+946 VTTAE

-965 ASDSGTPTK
+965 ASDAGTPTK
-974 SSTSTLTIRVLDVN
+974 SSTGTLTVRVLDVN

-993 FFPAVYNV
+993 FFPAMYNV
-1001 SVSEDVPREFRVVW
+1001 SVSEDVPREFRVAW
-1015 LNCTDNDMGLNAE
+1015 LNCTDNDVGLNAE
-1028 LSYFITEGNVDG
+1028 LSYFITGGNVDG
-1040 KFSVGYRDAMVR
+1040 KFSVGYRDAVVR
-1052 TVVGLDRETTAAYTL
+1052 TVVSLDRETTAAYML
-1067 VLEAIDNGPVGKRH
+1067 VLEAIDNGPVGKRR
-1081 TGTATVFITI
+1081 TGTATVFVTV

-1097 RPIFLQSSYEASIP
+1097 RPIFLQSSYEASVP

-1152 VSNGLLMRGPR
+1152 VGNGLLMRGPR

-1172 HVLMV
+1172 HVLIV

-1201 DEAPTFTQQQYSRLG
+1201 DEAPVFTQQQYSRLG

-1235 DTGDGGLVNYYILSG
+1235 DTGDGGLVNYRILSG
-1250 SEGKFEIDESTG
+1250 AEGKFEIDESTG
-1262 LITTV
+1262 LIITV

-1274 KTSYLMNVSAA
+1274 KTSYLMNVSAT

-1296 SVYVTLL
+1296 SVYITLL

-1313 NTSFEATIMENLALG
+1313 NASYEAAILENLALG
-1328 TEIMQVQAYS
+1328 TEIVRVQAYS

-1349 DAHTSTQAKAL
+1349 DAYTSTQAKAL
-1360 FKIDAHTGVIEIK
+1360 FKIDSVTGVITVK

-1423 AVGVPEDCPMGQRVA
+1423 AVSVPEDCPVGQRVA

-1464 AFEIITTNDSIGEVF
+1464 AFDIVTTNDSIGEVF
-1479 VARPLDREELDHYI
+1479 VARPLDREQLDHYI
-1493 LKVVASDCGTPPRK
+1493 LKVVASDRGTPPRK

-1517 DVNDNPPVIESPFGY
+1517 DVNDNPPVIESPLGY

-1540 GGGTV
+1540 GGGTA
-1545 VVQVRATDRDIGV
+1545 VVQVRATDRDIGI
-1558 NSILSYYITE
+1558 NSVLSYYITE

-1600 LVVTVEDEGTPM
+1600 LVVTVEDEGTPT

-1630 PVFQQPHYEVLL
+1630 PVFQQPHYEILL
-1642 DEGPDTVNASL
+1642 DEGPDTINASL
-1653 ITIQALDPDEGPNGT
+1653 ITIQALDLDEGPNGT
-1668 VVYAIIAGNIINTFR
+1668 VNYAIVAGNIINTFR
-1683 IGRRTGII
+1683 IDRHTGII

-1708 MVTATDQCPIVSHRL
+1708 MVTATDQCPILSHRL

-1768 DRDSGPN
+1768 DQDSGPN
-1775 GQVEYSVVSGDP
+1775 GQVEYSIVGGDP

-1800 RVRKDMELDRET
+1800 RVRKDVELDRET

-1865 SSFVTHILASD
+1865 SSFVAHILASD
-1876 ADSGCNALLTFNITS
+1876 ADSGCNALLTFNITA
-1891 GNWERAFRINATTG
+1891 GNRERAFSINATTG
-1905 IVTVNW
+1905 VITVNR

-1923 TISVKD
+1923 TVSVKD

-1939 DFDLLVVSLTDENDN
+1939 DFDLLLVFLADENDN
-1954 HPLFTEGTYQAEV
+1954 HPLFTQSTYQAEV

-1972 AGTPLTVV
+1972 AGTPLTVL
-1980 NGPILAMD
+1980 NGPILALD
-1988 ADEDV
+1988 ADLDV

-2000 LLGTHSGL
+2000 LLGSQGGL
-2008 FDINNSTGVVTVRS
+2008 FDIDNSTGVVTVRS

-2034 MVKLLLLAEDIGQL
+2034 VLELLLLAEDIGLL
-2048 NGTAQLLVTILD
+2048 NGTADLLVTILD
-2060 DNDNWPTFSP
+2060 DNDNWPTFSHP
-2070 AALTVHLL
+2070 TLTVHLL

-2088 QVMATD
+2088 QATATD
-2094 EDSGLNGELVYRIE
+2094 RDSGLNGELIYRIE
-2108 AGAQDRFLIHPVT
+2108 AGAQDRFVIHPVT
-2121 GVIRIGNATIDRE
+2121 GVIRVANATIDRE
-2134 EQDSYRLTVVATDRG
+2134 EQESYRLTVVATDRG
-2149 TVPLSGTAIVTIL
+2149 TVPLSGTAIITIL

-2194 ITAIDLDLNPKLE
+2194 VTAIDRDLNPKLE

-2221 LLPGQEDAF
+2221 LVPDQEDAF
-2230 AVNINTGSVIVKSPL
+2230 AVNINTGSVMVKSPL

-2327 GLITYS
+2327 GLITYT
-2333 LLDLVPPGYV
+2333 LLDLTPPGYV
-2343 QLEDPSAGKVIA
+2343 QLEDSSAGKVIA

-2378 PPRAAEIPIYLEIVD
+2378 PPRAAEIPVYLEIVD
-2393 VNDNNPIFDQ
+2393 INDNNPIFDQ
-2403 PFYQEAILEDVPVG
+2403 PSYQEAVFEDVPVG
-2417 TVILMVTATD
+2417 TVILTVAATD
-2427 ADSGSFA
+2427 ADSGNFA
-2434 LIEYSLGDGEGKF
+2434 LLEYSLGDGEGKF
-2447 AINPTT
+2447 AINPAT
-2453 GDIYVVS
+2453 GDIYVLS

-2471 LTALAKDNPGDVD
+2471 LTALAKDNPGDIA

-2501 NDCRPQFSKS
+2501 NDCRPQFSKP

-2522 AGTSVITMLATD
+2522 AGTSVITMMATD
-2534 QDEGSNGQLSYSLE
+2534 QDEGSNGELAYSLE
-2548 GPGMEAFHVDVDL
+2548 GPGVEAFHVDLDS
-2561 GLVTTQRPL
+2561 GLVTTKRPL

-2584 GGEPQL
+2584 GGQPPL

-2601 DVNDNRPIFM
+2601 DVNDNRPVFV

-2616 TILHIREEIPLRSN
+2616 TVLHIREEIPLRSN

-2653 TAGNRDWEFFTIDPI
+2653 TAGNRDWEYFTIDPI

-2727 SPQYQ
+2727 TPQYQ
-2732 LLTVPEHSPHGTLV
+2732 LLTVPEHSPRGTLV

-2751 AVDTDEG
+2751 AVDADEG
-2758 SNAIVYYFIAAGD
+2758 PNAIVYYFIAAGN
-2771 EAKNFHLQPD
+2771 EEKNFHLQPD
-2781 GHLLV
+2781 GRLLV

-2804 SSNRSWTPPRRP
+2804 SSNRSWTPPRGP
-2816 APALDLVTDLTLQEV
+2816 SPALDLVTDLTLQEV

-2865 QVLALDADIGNNSLV
+2865 QVLALDADVGNNSLV
-2880 FYGIL
+2880 FYSIL
-2885 AIHYFRSL
+2885 AIHYFRAL

-2931 MAQDLAGH
+2931 VARDLAGH

-3051 AISVR
+3051 AISAR

-3093 KRKLKAIVAGSAA
+3093 KRKLKAIVAGSAE
-3106 LLPAGNRGFIDIMD
+3106 LLPTGNRGFIDIMD

-3214 KGSLLKVVLEDY
+3214 K
-3226 LQLKKLF
+3226 
-3233 AQRMVQKASSCH
+3233 
-3245 SSISELIQTELDK
+3245 LIQTELEE
-3258 EPGDHSPSQG
+3258 EPGEHSPSQG

-3273 HKPPMELKGPDG
+3273 HKPPTELKGPDG
-3285 IHVVH
+3285 IHAVH

-3310 GLGHSLETL
+3310 GLGRSLETL
-3319 TTAEATAFERNA
+3319 TTTEASAFERNA

-3345 DVIME
+3345 DVILE

>member
-1 MRGHVAASCPVVCLF
+1 MRCHVATGCRVVWLF
-16 MLISGC
+16 VLISGSW
-22 CGQVNRLPFFINH
+22 GQVNRLPFFTNH

-125 VNDNAPTFHNQPYSV
+125 VNDNAPTFHSQPYSV

-166 SVLYSFQPPSQFFA
+166 SVLYSFQPPSLFFA
-180 IDSARGIVIVIRELD
+180 IDSARGIVTVIRELD

-227 TDVQDMDPIFINLP
+227 TDIQDMDPIFINLP

-248 HSPPGTTVRVITAV
+248 HSPPGTTVRIITAI
-262 DQDKGRP
+262 DQDKGCP

-322 DRTPSDA
+322 DRTPSNA

-371 IQVVDKDEGLNS
+371 IQVVDKDENLGLNS

-412 RVAIPLDYETVDR
+412 RVAIPLDFETVDR

-459 SQPLYNVSLYENVTV
+459 SQPLYNISLYENVTV

-484 DNDVGTFGEVSY
+484 DNDVGTFGEVNY

-510 TGLILLITRLDFEL
+510 TGLIMLIARLDYEL

-547 INVLDVNDNVPIFQK
+547 INVLDVNDNAPTFQK

-599 VNASAFGSYFDISV
+599 VSASAFGSYFDISV

-627 YEQIPNGLIYLT
+627 YEQIPNGLIYLM
-639 VMAKDAGNPSLNST
+639 VMAKDAGNPPLNST

-714 SAQFRI
+714 SSQFRI

-770 NDNHPTWKDAPYYI
+770 NDNHPAWKDAPYHI

-790 PPDSDVTTVVAMD
+790 PPDSDVTTVVAVD
-803 PDLGENGTLVYNI
+803 PDLGENGTLVYSI
-816 HPPNKFYS
+816 QPPNKFYS
-824 LNSTTG
+824 LNSSTG

-836 IMLDRE
+836 VMLDRE
-842 NPDPMEAELMRKII
+842 NPDPHEAELMRKIV
-856 VSVTDSGRPPL
+856 VSVTDCGRPPL
-867 KATSSATVF
+867 RATSSATVF

-890 NLPFMAEVLE
+890 NLPFVAEVLE
-900 GIPAGVSVYQA
+900 GTPAGVSIYQV

-946 VTATK
+946 VTTTE

-965 ASDSGTPTK
+965 ASDAGTPTK

-1015 LNCTDNDMGLNAE
+1015 LNCTDNDVGLNAE
-1028 LSYFITEGNVDG
+1028 LSYFITGGNVDG
-1040 KFSVGYRDAMVR
+1040 KFSVGYRDAVVR
-1052 TVVGLDRETTAAYTL
+1052 TVVSLDRETTASYTL
-1067 VLEAIDNGPVGKRH
+1067 VLEAIDNGPVGKRR

-1097 RPIFLQSSYEASIP
+1097 RPIFLQSSYEASVP

-1133 GRVWYRILHGNHG
+1133 GRVWYRILQGNHG

-1152 VSNGLLMRGPR
+1152 VSSGLLMRGPR

-1172 HVLMV
+1172 HVLIV

-1201 DEAPTFTQQQYSRLG
+1201 DEAPVFTQQQYSRLG

-1235 DTGDGGLVNYYILSG
+1235 DTGDGGLVNYRILSG
-1250 SEGKFEIDESTG
+1250 AEGKFEVDESTG
-1262 LITTV
+1262 LIITV

-1274 KTSYLMNVSAA
+1274 KTSYLMNVSAT

-1313 NTSFEATIMENLALG
+1313 NASYEAAILENLALG
-1328 TEIMQVQAYS
+1328 TEIVRVQAYS

-1349 DAHTSTQAKAL
+1349 DAYTSAQAKAL
-1360 FKIDAHTGVIEIK
+1360 FKIDAITGVITVK

-1395 KADSTVKV
+1395 KVDSTVKV

-1423 AVGVPEDCPMGQRVA
+1423 AVSVPEDCPVGQRVA

-1493 LKVVASDCGTPPRK
+1493 LKIVASDRGTPPRK

-1540 GGGTV
+1540 GGGTA
-1545 VVQVRATDRDIGV
+1545 VVQVRASDRDIGI
-1558 NSILSYYITE
+1558 NSILSYYITK

-1590 PDRERQGFYH
+1590 PDRERQSFYH
-1600 LVVTVEDEGTPM
+1600 LVVTVEDEGTPT

-1625 ENDNA
+1625 ENDNT
-1630 PVFQQPHYEVLL
+1630 PVFQQPHYEILL
-1642 DEGPDTVNASL
+1642 DEGPDTINTSL
-1653 ITIQALDPDEGPNGT
+1653 ITIQALDLDEGPNGT
-1668 VVYAIIAGNIINTFR
+1668 VAYAIVTGNIINTFR
-1683 IGRRTGII
+1683 INRHTGVI

-1708 MVTATDQCPIVSHRL
+1708 IVTATDQCPILSRRL
-1723 TSTTTVL
+1723 TSTATVL

-1775 GQVEYSVVSGDP
+1775 GQVEYGIVDGDP

-1800 RVRKDMELDRET
+1800 RVRKDVELDRET

-1820 CARDRGVPPL
+1820 CARDRGMPPL

-1838 RVLDINDNDPVLLNL
+1838 QVLDINDNDPVLLNL
-1853 PMNITISENSPV
+1853 PMNITISENSPI
-1865 SSFVTHILASD
+1865 SSFVAHVLASD
-1876 ADSGCNALLTFNITS
+1876 ADSGCNALLTFNITA
-1891 GNWERAFRINATTG
+1891 GNQERAFSINATTG
-1905 IVTVNW
+1905 IVTVNR

-1929 NPENPRIARR
+1929 NPDNPRIARR
-1939 DFDLLVVSLTDENDN
+1939 DFDLLLIFLADENDN
-1954 HPLFTEGTYQAEV
+1954 QPLFTESTYQAEV

-1972 AGTPLTVV
+1972 AGTPLTVL
-1980 NGPILAMD
+1980 NGPILALD
-1988 ADEDV
+1988 ADLDV

-2000 LLGTHSGL
+2000 LLGSQSGL
-2008 FDINNSTGVVTVRS
+2008 FDINNSTGMVTVRS

-2034 MVKLLLLAEDIGQL
+2034 VLELLLLAEDIGLL
-2048 NGTAQLLVTILD
+2048 NSTADLLVTILD
-2060 DNDNWPTFSP
+2060 DNDNFPTFSP
-2070 AALTVHLL
+2070 ATLTVHLL

-2088 QVMATD
+2088 QVTATD
-2094 EDSGLNGELVYRIE
+2094 EDSGLNGELIYRIE

-2121 GVIRIGNATIDRE
+2121 GVIRVGNATIDRE
-2134 EQDSYRLTVVATDRG
+2134 EQESYRLTVVATDRG
-2149 TVPLSGTAIVTIL
+2149 TVPLSGTAIITIL

-2177 QTVSVLESA
+2177 QTVSVLESV

-2194 ITAIDLDLNPKLE
+2194 VTAIDRDLDPKLE

-2221 LLPGQEDAF
+2221 LVPDQEDAF
-2230 AVNINTGSVIVKSPL
+2230 AVNINTGSVMVKSPL

-2304 LEGATPGTT
+2304 LEGATLGTT

-2327 GLITYS
+2327 GLITYT
-2333 LLDLVPPGYV
+2333 LLDLMPPGYV
-2343 QLEDPSAGKVIA
+2343 QLEDSSAGKVIA

-2378 PPRAAEIPIYLEIVD
+2378 PPRAAEIPVYLEIVD
-2393 VNDNNPIFDQ
+2393 INDNNPIFDQ
-2403 PFYQEAILEDVPVG
+2403 PSYQEAVFEDVPVG
-2417 TVILMVTATD
+2417 TVILTVTATD
-2427 ADSGSFA
+2427 ADSGNFA
-2434 LIEYSLGDGEGKF
+2434 LVEYSLGDGEGKF
-2447 AINPTT
+2447 AINPVT
-2453 GDIYVVS
+2453 GDIYVLS

-2471 LTALAKDNPGDVD
+2471 LTALAKDNPGDAA

-2491 VQVVIQVLDV
+2491 VQVVIQVLDI
-2501 NDCRPQFSKS
+2501 NDCRPQFSKP

-2522 AGTSVITMLATD
+2522 AGTSVITMMATD
-2534 QDEGSNGQLSYSLE
+2534 QDEGSNGELAYSLE
-2548 GPGMEAFHVDVDL
+2548 GPGVEAFYVDIDS
-2561 GLVTTQRPL
+2561 GLVTTKRPL

-2584 GGEPQL
+2584 GGQPPL

-2601 DVNDNRPIFM
+2601 DVNDNRPIFV

-2653 TAGNRDWEFFTIDPI
+2653 TAGNRDWEYFTIDPI

-2751 AVDTDEG
+2751 AVDADEG
-2758 SNAIVYYFIAAGD
+2758 PNAIVYYFIAAGN
-2771 EAKNFHLQPD
+2771 EEKNFHLHPD
-2781 GHLLV
+2781 GRLLV

-2792 EREAVFSFIVKA
+2792 EREAVFSFVVKA
-2804 SSNRSWTPPRRP
+2804 SSNRSWTPPRGP
-2816 APALDLVTDLTLQEV
+2816 SPALDLVTDLTLQEV

-2880 FYGIL
+2880 FYSIL
-2885 AIHYFRSL
+2885 AIHYFRAL

-2899 VGQVFTMGSVDGI
+2899 MGQVFTMGSMDGI

-2931 MAQDLAGH
+2931 VAQDLAGH
-2939 NDTAIIGIYILRDDQ
+2939 NDTAVIGIYILRDDQ

-2967 RGFEEEFIRLLSN
+2967 RDFEEEFIRLLSN

-3009 IHVVNRDT
+3009 IHVVNRET

-3086 WYYRTVH
+3086 WYYRTIH
-3093 KRKLKAIVAGSAA
+3093 KRKLKAIVAGS
-3106 LLPAGNRGFIDIMD
+3106 AGNRGFIDIMD

-3214 KGSLLKVVLEDY
+3214 K
-3226 LQLKKLF
+3226 
-3233 AQRMVQKASSCH
+3233 
-3245 SSISELIQTELDK
+3245 LIPTELEE
-3258 EPGDHSPSQG
+3258 EPGECSPGQG
-3268 SLRFR
+3268 SLRFC
-3273 HKPPMELKGPDG
+3273 HKPPTELKGPDG
-3285 IHVVH
+3285 IHMVH

-3310 GLGHSLETL
+3310 GLGRSLETL
-3319 TTAEATAFERNA
+3319 TAAEASAFERNA